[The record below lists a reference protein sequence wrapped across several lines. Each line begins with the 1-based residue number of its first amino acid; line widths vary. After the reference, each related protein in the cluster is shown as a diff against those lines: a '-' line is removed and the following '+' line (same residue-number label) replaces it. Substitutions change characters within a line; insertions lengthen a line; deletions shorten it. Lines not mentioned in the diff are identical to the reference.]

1 MSKLTICGIIQVYIC
16 IRSDYMSN
24 YKRRRKPRF
33 TLKKLLVIS
42 LMTVLIS
49 LTLFAGTVGLAFVN
63 ILSTAPEIDPY
74 SINSGFEETS
84 LIYDKDNNLIEKI
97 ETAEYRTFVKL
108 SKIPQYLKDAF
119 ISIEDERFYEH
130 PGIDPKGILSSLYE
144 NFKAGGV
151 VRGASTITQQL
162 IKNTFL
168 SNEQTLTRKLKEIYL
183 ALNLETKLSKDQ
195 ILESYLNMIS
205 LGQNSYGVQ
214 EASRTYFSKNVDEIN
229 IAQAALLAGIVKG
242 PNIYQPFYRVT
253 PLKYDENTMQKIGET
268 EILGEK
274 YILVF
279 NNKSVKRQRTILKKM
294 LELGKITKDQYDE
307 AINFDVASSL
317 KPSEK
322 KEAEITSYASD
333 YVKNQV
339 VHDLMEKYQITKQK
353 AQERLFTGGLRIYS
367 TIDTKVQ
374 KDLDEVNRNFN
385 GILLGDVS
393 RYKAP
398 ILVDRNLD
406 GAGNII
412 DKNGNMVY
420 YKRSNLLTED
430 GFLIIP
436 KSEYTINENGDLNI
450 TSPRIYAYKK
460 SSDIQ
465 DFYSIDDAKNLLTHR
480 VGGLAVPDTYYLR
493 QAKHNFII
501 KGEFFKTNDKFYKQ
515 DEAGNLLISPEY
527 FYTNKSGLVQPQSAT
542 VVMDYRTG
550 HIVAMIGGR
559 DVKGSR
565 ILNRATDTARQT
577 GSSIKP
583 LAVYLP
589 ALDNGY
595 TAATPILDLPMITAD
610 GKVWPNNVYTG
621 FKGITTLRESLIYS
635 INVSSARTLKKIGI
649 KTSLKYLKLLGIINE
664 DDPSRDNF
672 IEASENK
679 THNDENLASL
689 ALGGMTKGVS
699 PLDMTAAYS
708 AIANDGVYNEPI
720 IYTKVLDKDGNV
732 VLEKEPKQRRVVSP
746 QIAYVMK
753 DILRSTAYE
762 HTGGNAVLKGQA
774 SAGKTGTTDYNAD
787 FWFVGF
793 TNYYAAATWM
803 GNDSP
808 KITITQNSWL
818 AAKLWGHIMTKI
830 HEGKESKP
838 QFTEPEGIVKA
849 YVCTKSGKKPNGFCS
864 SDPRGVVR
872 QEIFAKGTEPKDVC
886 DVHVSLEVNSENNK
900 LATEFTPENLRITK
914 VFTALNPAYRPENNN
929 GIIPKDFSYYPPTA
943 SDTQED
949 LDNYNKDH
957 GIDLNNPDGTVDWS
971 DIITD
976 ITNRNNNNNSD
987 NNNKHHNNNNDTG
1000 SEDDGD
1006 VKILP

>member
-1 MSKLTICGIIQVYIC
+1 
-16 IRSDYMSN
+16 MSN
-24 YKRRRKPRF
+24 NKYRRKPRF
-33 TLKKLLVIS
+33 TLKKLLVIT

-49 LTLFAGTVGLAFVN
+49 LTLFAGSVGLAFVN
-63 ILSTAPEIDPY
+63 ILTTAPEIDPY

-84 LIYDKDNNLIEKI
+84 LIFDKDKNLLEKV

-108 SKIPQYLKDAF
+108 NKVPQFLKDAF

-130 PGIDPKGILSSLYE
+130 PGVDPKGILSSLYE

-242 PNIYQPFYRVT
+242 PNIYQPFYRVS
-253 PLKYDENTMQKIGET
+253 PLKFDEATMRKIGET

-279 NNKSVKRQRTILKKM
+279 NTKSVQRQKVILKKM
-294 LELGKITKDQYDE
+294 LELGKINQNEYDE
-307 AINFDVASSL
+307 AINFDVVASL
-317 KPSEK
+317 KPSAK
-322 KEAEITSYASD
+322 KETEITSYATD

-339 VHDLMEKYQITKQK
+339 VEDLMEKYQITKQK

-385 GILLGDVS
+385 GILLGDVK

-398 ILVDRNLD
+398 LLVDRNLD
-406 GAGNII
+406 KAGNIV
-412 DKNGNMVY
+412 DKDGNLVY
-420 YKRSNLLTED
+420 YKKENLLTDD
-430 GFLIIP
+430 GYLFIP
-436 KSEYTINENGDLNI
+436 KGEFSINANGDLAI
-450 TSPRIYAYKK
+450 TSSRILAYKK
-460 SSDIQ
+460 STDIQ
-465 DFYSIDDAKNLLTHR
+465 DYYTIDGSKNLLTHR
-480 VGGLAVPDTYYLR
+480 VGGLAVPDAYYLR
-493 QAKHNFII
+493 QARHSLII
-501 KGEFFKTNDKFYKQ
+501 KAEFFEKNDKFYKVN
-515 DEAGNLLISPEY
+515 ETGNLFINPEY
-527 FYTNKSGLVQPQSAT
+527 FYNNKTGLVQPQSAT
-542 VVMDYRTG
+542 VIMDYKTG

-565 ILNRATDTARQT
+565 ILNRATDTARQP
-577 GSSIKP
+577 GSSMKP

-589 ALDNGY
+589 ALDNGF
-595 TAATPILDLPMITAD
+595 TAASPILDIPMITAD

-649 KTSLKYLKLLGIINE
+649 PTSIKYLKKLGIINE
-664 DDPSRDNF
+664 ENPSKDNF
-672 IEASENK
+672 VQASENK

-720 IYTKVLDKDGNV
+720 IYTKVLDKDGNI
-732 VLEKEPKQRRVVSP
+732 VLEKEAKQRRVVST

-762 HTGGNAVLKGQA
+762 HTGKNAIIKGQA

-793 TNYYAAATWM
+793 TNYYTAATWM

-830 HEGKESKP
+830 HQDKESKP
-838 QFTEPEGIVKA
+838 KFAQPDGIVKA
-849 YVCTKSGKKPNGFCS
+849 YVCTKSGKKPNQFCS

-872 QEIFAKGTEPKDVC
+872 EEIFAKGTEPTETC
-886 DVHVSLEVNSENNK
+886 NVHVALEVNSSNNK
-900 LATEFTPENLRITK
+900 LATEFTPEELKITK
-914 VFTALNPAYRPENNN
+914 VFTALNPAYKPSEHN
-929 GIIPKDFSYYPPTA
+929 GILPKDYSYYPPVQ

-949 LDNYNKDH
+949 LNNYNQEH
-957 GIDLNNPDGTVDWS
+957 GIDLNEEGTNWNDV
-971 DIITD
+971 ITD
-976 ITNRNNNNNSD
+976 LINPEKKDDKKEEKKNDD
-987 NNNKHHNNNNDTG
+987 N
-1000 SEDDGD
+1000 D

>member
-1 MSKLTICGIIQVYIC
+1 
-16 IRSDYMSN
+16 MSN
-24 YKRRRKPRF
+24 NKYRRKPRF
-33 TLKKLLVIS
+33 TLKKLLVIT

-49 LTLFAGTVGLAFVN
+49 LTLFAGSVGLAFVN
-63 ILSTAPEIDPY
+63 ILTTAPEIDPY

-84 LIYDKDNNLIEKI
+84 LIFDKDKNLLEKV

-108 SKIPQYLKDAF
+108 NKVPQYLKDAF

-130 PGIDPKGILSSLYE
+130 PGVDPKGILSSLYE

-242 PNIYQPFYRVT
+242 PNIYQPFYRVS
-253 PLKYDENTMQKIGET
+253 PLKFDEATMRKIGET

-279 NNKSVKRQRTILKKM
+279 NTKSVQRQKVILKKM
-294 LELGKITKDQYDE
+294 RELGKINQAEYDE
-307 AINFDVASSL
+307 AINFDVVASL
-317 KPSEK
+317 KPSAK
-322 KEAEITSYASD
+322 KETEITSYATD

-339 VHDLMEKYQITKQK
+339 VEDLMEKYQITKQK

-385 GILLGDVS
+385 GILLGDVK

-398 ILVDRNLD
+398 LLVDRNLD
-406 GAGNII
+406 KAGNIV
-412 DKNGNMVY
+412 DKDGNLVY
-420 YKRSNLLTED
+420 YKKENLLTDD
-430 GFLIIP
+430 GYLFIP
-436 KSEYTINENGDLNI
+436 KGEFSINANGDLAI
-450 TSPRIYAYKK
+450 TSSRILAYKK
-460 SSDIQ
+460 STDIQ
-465 DFYSIDDAKNLLTHR
+465 DYYTIDGSKNLLTHR
-480 VGGLAVPDTYYLR
+480 VGGLAVPDAYYLR
-493 QAKHNFII
+493 QARHSLII
-501 KGEFFKTNDKFYKQ
+501 KAEFFEKNDKFYKVN
-515 DEAGNLLISPEY
+515 ETGNLFISPEY
-527 FYTNKSGLVQPQSAT
+527 FYNNKTGLVQPQSAT
-542 VVMDYRTG
+542 VIMDYKTG

-577 GSSIKP
+577 GSSMKP

-589 ALDNGY
+589 ALDNGF
-595 TAATPILDLPMITAD
+595 TAASPILDIPMITAD

-649 KTSLKYLKLLGIINE
+649 PTSIKYLKKLGIINE
-664 DDPSRDNF
+664 ENPSKDNF
-672 IEASENK
+672 VQSSENK

-720 IYTKVLDKDGNV
+720 IYTKVLDKDGNI
-732 VLEKEPKQRRVVSP
+732 VLEKEAKQRRVVSP

-762 HTGGNAVLKGQA
+762 HTGKNAIIKGQA

-830 HEGKESKP
+830 HQDKESKP
-838 QFTEPEGIVKA
+838 KFAQPDGIVKA
-849 YVCTKSGKKPNGFCS
+849 YVCTKSGKKPNQFCS

-872 QEIFAKGTEPKDVC
+872 EEIFAKGTEPTETC
-886 DVHVSLEVNSENNK
+886 NVHVALEVNSSNNK
-900 LATEFTPENLRITK
+900 LATEFTPEELKITK
-914 VFTALNPAYRPENNN
+914 VFTALNPAYKPSEHN
-929 GIIPKDFSYYPPTA
+929 GILPKDYSYYPPVQ

-949 LDNYNKDH
+949 LNNYNQEH
-957 GIDLNNPDGTVDWS
+957 GIDLNEEGTNWNDV
-971 DIITD
+971 ITD
-976 ITNRNNNNNSD
+976 LINPEKKDDKKEEKKNDD
-987 NNNKHHNNNNDTG
+987 N
-1000 SEDDGD
+1000 E

>member
-1 MSKLTICGIIQVYIC
+1 
-16 IRSDYMSN
+16 MSN
-24 YKRRRKPRF
+24 NKYRRKPRF
-33 TLKKLLVIS
+33 TLKKLLVIT

-49 LTLFAGTVGLAFVN
+49 LTLFAGSVGLAFVN
-63 ILSTAPEIDPY
+63 ILTTAPEIDPY

-84 LIYDKDNNLIEKI
+84 LIFDKDKNLLEKV

-108 SKIPQYLKDAF
+108 NKVPQYLKDAF

-130 PGIDPKGILSSLYE
+130 PGVDPKGILSSLYE

-242 PNIYQPFYRVT
+242 PNIYQPFYRVS
-253 PLKYDENTMQKIGET
+253 PLKFDEATMRKIGET

-279 NNKSVKRQRTILKKM
+279 NTKSVQRQKVILKKM
-294 LELGKITKDQYDE
+294 LELGKINQTEYNE
-307 AINFDVASSL
+307 AINFDVVASL
-317 KPSEK
+317 KPSAK
-322 KEAEITSYASD
+322 KETEITSYATD

-339 VHDLMEKYQITKQK
+339 VEDLMEKYQITKQK

-385 GILLGDVS
+385 GILLGDLK

-398 ILVDRNLD
+398 LLVDRNLD
-406 GAGNII
+406 KAGNIV
-412 DKNGNMVY
+412 DKDGNLVY
-420 YKRSNLLTED
+420 YKKENLLTND
-430 GFLIIP
+430 GYLFIP
-436 KSEYTINENGDLNI
+436 KGEFSINANGDLAI
-450 TSPRIYAYKK
+450 TSSRILAYKK
-460 SSDIQ
+460 STDIQ
-465 DFYSIDDAKNLLTHR
+465 DYYTIDGSKNLLTHR
-480 VGGLAVPDTYYLR
+480 VGGLAVPDAYYLR
-493 QAKHNFII
+493 QARHSLII
-501 KGEFFKTNDKFYKQ
+501 KAEFFEKNDKFYKVN
-515 DEAGNLLISPEY
+515 ETGNLFINPEY
-527 FYTNKSGLVQPQSAT
+527 FYNNKTGLVQPQSAT
-542 VVMDYRTG
+542 VIMDYKTG

-565 ILNRATDTARQT
+565 ILNRATDTARQP
-577 GSSIKP
+577 GSSMKP

-589 ALDNGY
+589 ALDNGF
-595 TAATPILDLPMITAD
+595 TAASPILDIPMITAD

-649 KTSLKYLKLLGIINE
+649 PTSIKYLKKLGIINE
-664 DDPSRDNF
+664 ENPSKDNF
-672 IEASENK
+672 VQSSENK

-720 IYTKVLDKDGNV
+720 IYTKVLDKDGNI
-732 VLEKEPKQRRVVSP
+732 VLEKEAKQRRVVSP

-762 HTGGNAVLKGQA
+762 HTGKNAIIKGQA

-793 TNYYAAATWM
+793 TNYYTAATWM

-830 HEGKESKP
+830 HQDKESKP
-838 QFTEPEGIVKA
+838 QFAQPDGIVKA
-849 YVCTKSGKKPNGFCS
+849 YVCTKSGKKPNQFCS

-872 QEIFAKGTEPKDVC
+872 EEIFAKGTEPTETC
-886 DVHVSLEVNSENNK
+886 NVHVALEVNSSNNK
-900 LATEFTPENLRITK
+900 LATEFTPEELKITK
-914 VFTALNPAYRPENNN
+914 VFTALNPAYKPSEHN
-929 GIIPKDFSYYPPTA
+929 GILPKDYSYYPPVQ

-949 LDNYNKDH
+949 LNNYNQEH
-957 GIDLNNPDGTVDWS
+957 GIDLNEEGTNWNDV
-971 DIITD
+971 ITD
-976 ITNRNNNNNSD
+976 LINPEKKDDKKEEKKNDD
-987 NNNKHHNNNNDTG
+987 N
-1000 SEDDGD
+1000 E

>member
-1 MSKLTICGIIQVYIC
+1 
-16 IRSDYMSN
+16 MSN
-24 YKRRRKPRF
+24 NKYRRKPRF
-33 TLKKLLVIS
+33 TLKKLLVIT

-49 LTLFAGTVGLAFVN
+49 LTLFAGSVGLAFVN
-63 ILSTAPEIDPY
+63 ILTTAPEIDPY

-84 LIYDKDNNLIEKI
+84 LIFDKDKNLLEKV

-108 SKIPQYLKDAF
+108 NKVPQFLKDAF

-130 PGIDPKGILSSLYE
+130 PGVDPKGILSSLYE

-214 EASRTYFSKNVDEIN
+214 EASRTYFSKNADEIN

-242 PNIYQPFYRVT
+242 PNIYQPFYRVS
-253 PLKYDENTMQKIGET
+253 PLKFDEATMRKIGET

-279 NNKSVKRQRTILKKM
+279 NTKSVQRQKVILKKM
-294 LELGKITKDQYDE
+294 RELGKINQAEYDE
-307 AINFDVASSL
+307 AINFDVVASL
-317 KPSEK
+317 KPSAK
-322 KEAEITSYASD
+322 KETEITSYATD

-339 VHDLMEKYQITKQK
+339 VEDLMEKYQITKQK

-385 GILLGDVS
+385 GILLGDVK

-398 ILVDRNLD
+398 LLVDRNLD
-406 GAGNII
+406 KAGNIV
-412 DKNGNMVY
+412 DKDGNLVY
-420 YKRSNLLTED
+420 YKKENLLTDD
-430 GFLIIP
+430 GYLFIP
-436 KSEYTINENGDLNI
+436 KGEFSINANGDLAI
-450 TSPRIYAYKK
+450 TSSRILAYKK
-460 SSDIQ
+460 STDIQ
-465 DFYSIDDAKNLLTHR
+465 DYYTIDGSKNLLTHR
-480 VGGLAVPDTYYLR
+480 VGGLAVPDAYYLR
-493 QAKHNFII
+493 QARHSLII
-501 KGEFFKTNDKFYKQ
+501 KAEFFEKNDKFYKVN
-515 DEAGNLLISPEY
+515 ETGNLFINPEY
-527 FYTNKSGLVQPQSAT
+527 FYNNKTGLVQPQSAT
-542 VVMDYRTG
+542 VIMDYKTG

-565 ILNRATDTARQT
+565 ILNRATDTARQP
-577 GSSIKP
+577 GSSMKP

-589 ALDNGY
+589 ALDNGF
-595 TAATPILDLPMITAD
+595 TAASPILDIPMITAD

-649 KTSLKYLKLLGIINE
+649 PTSIKYLKKLGIINE
-664 DDPSRDNF
+664 ENPSKDNF
-672 IEASENK
+672 VQSSENK

-720 IYTKVLDKDGNV
+720 IYTKVLDKDGNI
-732 VLEKEPKQRRVVSP
+732 VLEKEAKQRRVVSP

-762 HTGGNAVLKGQA
+762 HTGKNAIIKGQA

-808 KITITQNSWL
+808 KITIIQNSWL

-830 HEGKESKP
+830 HQDKESKP
-838 QFTEPEGIVKA
+838 QFAQPDGIVKA
-849 YVCTKSGKKPNGFCS
+849 YVCTKSGKKPNQFCS

-872 QEIFAKGTEPKDVC
+872 EEIFAKGTEPTETCK
-886 DVHVSLEVNSENNK
+886 VHVALEVNSSNNK
-900 LATEFTPENLRITK
+900 LATEFTPEELKITK
-914 VFTALNPAYRPENNN
+914 VFTALNPAYKPSEHN
-929 GIIPKDFSYYPPTA
+929 GILPKDYSYYPPVQ

-949 LDNYNKDH
+949 LNNYNQEH
-957 GIDLNNPDGTVDWS
+957 GIDLNEEGTNWNDV
-971 DIITD
+971 ITD
-976 ITNRNNNNNSD
+976 LINPEKKDDKKEEKKNDD
-987 NNNKHHNNNNDTG
+987 N
-1000 SEDDGD
+1000 E

>member
-1 MSKLTICGIIQVYIC
+1 
-16 IRSDYMSN
+16 MSN
-24 YKRRRKPRF
+24 NKYRRKPRF
-33 TLKKLLVIS
+33 TLKKLLVIT

-49 LTLFAGTVGLAFVN
+49 LTLFAGSVGLAFVN
-63 ILSTAPEIDPY
+63 ILTTAPEIDPY

-84 LIYDKDNNLIEKI
+84 LIFDKDKNLLEKV

-108 SKIPQYLKDAF
+108 NKVPQYLKDAF

-130 PGIDPKGILSSLYE
+130 PGVDPKGILSSLYE

-242 PNIYQPFYRVT
+242 PNIYQPFYRVS
-253 PLKYDENTMQKIGET
+253 PLKFDEATMRKIGET

-279 NNKSVKRQRTILKKM
+279 NTKSVQRQKVILKKM
-294 LELGKITKDQYDE
+294 RELGKINQAEYDE
-307 AINFDVASSL
+307 AINFDVVASL
-317 KPSEK
+317 KPSAK
-322 KEAEITSYASD
+322 KETEITSYATD

-339 VHDLMEKYQITKQK
+339 VEDLMEKYQITKQK

-385 GILLGDVS
+385 GILLGDLK

-398 ILVDRNLD
+398 LLVDRNLD
-406 GAGNII
+406 KAGNIV
-412 DKNGNMVY
+412 DKDGNLVY
-420 YKRSNLLTED
+420 YKKENLLTDD
-430 GFLIIP
+430 GYLFIP
-436 KSEYTINENGDLNI
+436 KGEFSINANGDLAI
-450 TSPRIYAYKK
+450 TSSRILAYKK
-460 SSDIQ
+460 STDIQ
-465 DFYSIDDAKNLLTHR
+465 DYYTIDGSKNLLTHR
-480 VGGLAVPDTYYLR
+480 VGGLAVPDAYYLR
-493 QAKHNFII
+493 QARHSLII
-501 KGEFFKTNDKFYKQ
+501 KAEFFEKNDKFYKVN
-515 DEAGNLLISPEY
+515 ETGNLFINPEY
-527 FYTNKSGLVQPQSAT
+527 FYNNKTGLVQPQSAT
-542 VVMDYRTG
+542 VIMDYKTG

-565 ILNRATDTARQT
+565 ILNRATDTARQP
-577 GSSIKP
+577 GSSMKP

-589 ALDNGY
+589 ALDNGF
-595 TAATPILDLPMITAD
+595 TAASPILDIPMITAD

-649 KTSLKYLKLLGIINE
+649 PTSIKYLKKLGIINE
-664 DDPSRDNF
+664 ENPSKDNF
-672 IEASENK
+672 VQASENK

-720 IYTKVLDKDGNV
+720 IYTKVLDKDGNI
-732 VLEKEPKQRRVVSP
+732 VLEKEAKQRRVVSP

-762 HTGGNAVLKGQA
+762 HTGKNAIIKGQA

-793 TNYYAAATWM
+793 TNYYTAATWM

-830 HEGKESKP
+830 HQDKESKP
-838 QFTEPEGIVKA
+838 QFAQPDGIVKA
-849 YVCTKSGKKPNGFCS
+849 YVCTKSGKKPNQFCS

-872 QEIFAKGTEPKDVC
+872 EEIFAKGTEPTETCK
-886 DVHVSLEVNSENNK
+886 VHVALEVNSSNNK
-900 LATEFTPENLRITK
+900 LATEFTPEELKITK
-914 VFTALNPAYRPENNN
+914 VFTALNPAYKPSEHN
-929 GIIPKDFSYYPPTA
+929 GILPKDYSYYPPVQ

-949 LDNYNKDH
+949 LNNYNQEH
-957 GIDLNNPDGTVDWS
+957 GIDLNEEGTNWNDVITDLINPDKKD
-971 DIITD
+971 DKKEEKKND
-976 ITNRNNNNNSD
+976 D
-987 NNNKHHNNNNDTG
+987 N
-1000 SEDDGD
+1000 E

>member
-1 MSKLTICGIIQVYIC
+1 
-16 IRSDYMSN
+16 MSN
-24 YKRRRKPRF
+24 NKYRRKPRF
-33 TLKKLLVIS
+33 TLKKLLVIT

-49 LTLFAGTVGLAFVN
+49 LTLFAGSVGLAFVN
-63 ILSTAPEIDPY
+63 ILTTAPEIDPY

-84 LIYDKDNNLIEKI
+84 LIFDKDKNLLEKV

-108 SKIPQYLKDAF
+108 NKVPQFLKDAF

-130 PGIDPKGILSSLYE
+130 PGVDPKGILSSLYE

-242 PNIYQPFYRVT
+242 PNIYQPFYRVS
-253 PLKYDENTMQKIGET
+253 PLKFDEATMRKIGET

-279 NNKSVKRQRTILKKM
+279 NTKSVQRQKVILKKM
-294 LELGKITKDQYDE
+294 RELGKINQAEYDE
-307 AINFDVASSL
+307 AINFDVVASL
-317 KPSEK
+317 KPSAK
-322 KEAEITSYASD
+322 KETEITSYATD

-339 VHDLMEKYQITKQK
+339 VEDLMEKYQITKQK

-385 GILLGDVS
+385 GILLGDLK

-398 ILVDRNLD
+398 LLVDRNLD
-406 GAGNII
+406 KAGNIV
-412 DKNGNMVY
+412 DKDGNLVY
-420 YKRSNLLTED
+420 YKKENLLTDD
-430 GFLIIP
+430 GYLFIP
-436 KSEYTINENGDLNI
+436 KGEFSINANGDLAI
-450 TSPRIYAYKK
+450 TSSRILAYKK
-460 SSDIQ
+460 STDIQ
-465 DFYSIDDAKNLLTHR
+465 DYYTIDGSKNLLTHR
-480 VGGLAVPDTYYLR
+480 VGGLAVPDAYYLR
-493 QAKHNFII
+493 QARHSLII
-501 KGEFFKTNDKFYKQ
+501 KAEFFEKNDKFYKVN
-515 DEAGNLLISPEY
+515 ETGNLFINPEY
-527 FYTNKSGLVQPQSAT
+527 FYNNKTGLVQPQSAT
-542 VVMDYRTG
+542 VIMDYKTG

-565 ILNRATDTARQT
+565 ILNRATDTARQP
-577 GSSIKP
+577 GSSMKP

-589 ALDNGY
+589 ALDNGF
-595 TAATPILDLPMITAD
+595 TAASPILDIPMITAD

-635 INVSSARTLKKIGI
+635 TNVSSARTLKKIGI
-649 KTSLKYLKLLGIINE
+649 PTSIKYLKKLGIINE
-664 DDPSRDNF
+664 ENPSKDNF
-672 IEASENK
+672 VQASENK

-720 IYTKVLDKDGNV
+720 IYTKVLDKDGNI
-732 VLEKEPKQRRVVSP
+732 VLEKEAKQRRVVSP

-762 HTGGNAVLKGQA
+762 HTGKNAIIKGQA

-793 TNYYAAATWM
+793 TNYYTAATWM

-830 HEGKESKP
+830 HQDKESKP
-838 QFTEPEGIVKA
+838 QFAQPDGIVKA
-849 YVCTKSGKKPNGFCS
+849 YVCTKSGKKPNQFCS

-872 QEIFAKGTEPKDVC
+872 EEIFAKGTEPTETC
-886 DVHVSLEVNSENNK
+886 NVHVALEVNSSNNK
-900 LATEFTPENLRITK
+900 LATEFTPEELKITK
-914 VFTALNPAYRPENNN
+914 VFTALNPAYKPSEHN
-929 GIIPKDFSYYPPTA
+929 GILPKDYSYYPPVQ

-949 LDNYNKDH
+949 LNNYNQEH
-957 GIDLNNPDGTVDWS
+957 GIDLNEEGTNWNDV
-971 DIITD
+971 ITD
-976 ITNRNNNNNSD
+976 LINPEKKDDKKEEKKNDD
-987 NNNKHHNNNNDTG
+987 N
-1000 SEDDGD
+1000 E

>member
-1 MSKLTICGIIQVYIC
+1 
-16 IRSDYMSN
+16 MSN
-24 YKRRRKPRF
+24 NKYRRKPRF
-33 TLKKLLVIS
+33 TLKKLLVIT

-49 LTLFAGTVGLAFVN
+49 LTLFAGSVGLAFVN
-63 ILSTAPEIDPY
+63 ILTTAPEIDPY

-84 LIYDKDNNLIEKI
+84 LIFDKDKNLLEKV

-108 SKIPQYLKDAF
+108 NKVPQFLKDAF

-130 PGIDPKGILSSLYE
+130 PGVDPKGILSSLYE

-242 PNIYQPFYRVT
+242 PNIYQPFYRVS
-253 PLKYDENTMQKIGET
+253 PLKFDEATMRKIGET

-279 NNKSVKRQRTILKKM
+279 NTKSVQRQKVILKKM
-294 LELGKITKDQYDE
+294 RELGKINQAEYDE
-307 AINFDVASSL
+307 AINFDVVASL
-317 KPSEK
+317 KPSAK
-322 KEAEITSYASD
+322 KETEITSYATD

-339 VHDLMEKYQITKQK
+339 VEDLMEKYQITKQK

-385 GILLGDVS
+385 GILLGDLK

-398 ILVDRNLD
+398 LLVDRNLD
-406 GAGNII
+406 KAGNIV
-412 DKNGNMVY
+412 DKDGNLVY
-420 YKRSNLLTED
+420 YKKENLLTDD
-430 GFLIIP
+430 GYLFIP
-436 KSEYTINENGDLNI
+436 KGEFSINANGDLAI
-450 TSPRIYAYKK
+450 TSSRILAYKK
-460 SSDIQ
+460 STDIQ
-465 DFYSIDDAKNLLTHR
+465 DYYTIDGSKNLLTHR
-480 VGGLAVPDTYYLR
+480 VGGLAVPDAYYLR
-493 QAKHNFII
+493 QARHSLII
-501 KGEFFKTNDKFYKQ
+501 KAEFFEKNDKFYKVN
-515 DEAGNLLISPEY
+515 ETGNLFINPEY
-527 FYTNKSGLVQPQSAT
+527 FYNNKTGLVQPQSAT
-542 VVMDYRTG
+542 VIMDYKTG

-565 ILNRATDTARQT
+565 ILNRATDTARQP
-577 GSSIKP
+577 GSSMKP

-589 ALDNGY
+589 ALDNGF
-595 TAATPILDLPMITAD
+595 TAASPILDIPMITAD

-649 KTSLKYLKLLGIINE
+649 PTSIKYLKKLGIINE
-664 DDPSRDNF
+664 ENPSKDNF
-672 IEASENK
+672 VQASENK

-720 IYTKVLDKDGNV
+720 IYTKVLDKDGNI
-732 VLEKEPKQRRVVSP
+732 VLEKEAKQRRVVSP

-753 DILRSTAYE
+753 DILKSTAYE
-762 HTGGNAVLKGQA
+762 HTGKNAIIKGQA

-793 TNYYAAATWM
+793 TNYYTAATWM

-830 HEGKESKP
+830 HQDKESKP
-838 QFTEPEGIVKA
+838 QFAQPDGIVKA
-849 YVCTKSGKKPNGFCS
+849 YVCTKSGKKPNQFCS

-872 QEIFAKGTEPKDVC
+872 EEIFAKGTEPTETC
-886 DVHVSLEVNSENNK
+886 NVHVALEVNSSNNK
-900 LATEFTPENLRITK
+900 LATEFTPEELKITK
-914 VFTALNPAYRPENNN
+914 VFTALNPAYNPAEHN
-929 GIIPKDFSYYPPTA
+929 GILPKDYSYYPPVQ

-949 LDNYNKDH
+949 LNNYNQEH
-957 GIDLNNPDGTVDWS
+957 GIDLNEEGTNWNDV
-971 DIITD
+971 ITD
-976 ITNRNNNNNSD
+976 LINPEKKDDKKEEKKNDD
-987 NNNKHHNNNNDTG
+987 N
-1000 SEDDGD
+1000 E

>member
-1 MSKLTICGIIQVYIC
+1 
-16 IRSDYMSN
+16 MSN
-24 YKRRRKPRF
+24 NKYRRKPRF
-33 TLKKLLVIS
+33 TLKKLLVIT
-42 LMTVLIS
+42 LMTILIS
-49 LTLFAGTVGLAFVN
+49 LTLFAGSVGLAFVN
-63 ILSTAPEIDPY
+63 ILTTAPEIDPY

-84 LIYDKDNNLIEKI
+84 LIFDKDKNLLEKV

-108 SKIPQYLKDAF
+108 NKVPQYLKDAF

-130 PGIDPKGILSSLYE
+130 PGVDPKGILSSLYE

-242 PNIYQPFYRVT
+242 PNIYQPFYRVS
-253 PLKYDENTMQKIGET
+253 PLKFDEATMRKIGET

-279 NNKSVKRQRTILKKM
+279 NTKSVQRQKVILKKM
-294 LELGKITKDQYDE
+294 RELGKINQAEYDE
-307 AINFDVASSL
+307 AINFDVVASL
-317 KPSEK
+317 KPSAK
-322 KEAEITSYASD
+322 KETEITSYATD

-339 VHDLMEKYQITKQK
+339 VEDLMEKYQITKQK

-385 GILLGDVS
+385 GILLGDVK

-398 ILVDRNLD
+398 LLVDRNLD
-406 GAGNII
+406 KAGNIV
-412 DKNGNMVY
+412 DKDGNLVY
-420 YKRSNLLTED
+420 YKKENLLTDD
-430 GFLIIP
+430 GYLFIP
-436 KSEYTINENGDLNI
+436 KGEFSINANGDLTI
-450 TSPRIYAYKK
+450 TSSRILAYKK
-460 SSDIQ
+460 STDIQ
-465 DFYSIDDAKNLLTHR
+465 DYYTIDGSKNLLTHR
-480 VGGLAVPDTYYLR
+480 VGGLAVPDAYYLR
-493 QAKHNFII
+493 QARHSLII
-501 KGEFFKTNDKFYKQ
+501 KAEFFEKNDKFYKVN
-515 DEAGNLLISPEY
+515 ETGNLFISPEY
-527 FYTNKSGLVQPQSAT
+527 FYNNKTGLVQPQSAT
-542 VVMDYRTG
+542 VIMDYKTG

-565 ILNRATDTARQT
+565 ILNRATDTARQP
-577 GSSIKP
+577 GSSMKP

-589 ALDNGY
+589 ALDNGF
-595 TAATPILDLPMITAD
+595 TAASPILDIPMITAD

-649 KTSLKYLKLLGIINE
+649 PTSIKYLKKLGIINE
-664 DDPSRDNF
+664 ENPSKDNF
-672 IEASENK
+672 VQSSENK

-720 IYTKVLDKDGNV
+720 IYTKVLDKDGNI
-732 VLEKEPKQRRVVSP
+732 VLEKEAKQRRVVSP

-762 HTGGNAVLKGQA
+762 HTGKNAIIKGQA

-830 HEGKESKP
+830 HQDKESKP
-838 QFTEPEGIVKA
+838 QFTEPDGIVKA
-849 YVCTKSGKKPNGFCS
+849 YVCTKSGKKPNQFCS

-872 QEIFAKGTEPKDVC
+872 EEIFAKGTEPTETC
-886 DVHVSLEVNSENNK
+886 NVHVALKVNSSNNK
-900 LATEFTPENLRITK
+900 LATEFTPEELKITK
-914 VFTALNPAYRPENNN
+914 VFTALNPAYKPSEHN
-929 GIIPKDFSYYPPTA
+929 GILPKDYSYYPPVQ

-949 LDNYNKDH
+949 LNNYNQEH
-957 GIDLNNPDGTVDWS
+957 GIDLNEEGTNWNDV
-971 DIITD
+971 ITD
-976 ITNRNNNNNSD
+976 LINPEKKDDKKEEKKNDD
-987 NNNKHHNNNNDTG
+987 N
-1000 SEDDGD
+1000 E

>member
-1 MSKLTICGIIQVYIC
+1 
-16 IRSDYMSN
+16 MSN
-24 YKRRRKPRF
+24 NKYRRKPRF
-33 TLKKLLVIS
+33 TLKKLLVIT

-49 LTLFAGTVGLAFVN
+49 LTLFAGSVGLAFVN
-63 ILSTAPEIDPY
+63 ILTTAPEIDPY

-84 LIYDKDNNLIEKI
+84 LIFDKDKNLLEKV

-108 SKIPQYLKDAF
+108 NKVPQFLKDAF

-130 PGIDPKGILSSLYE
+130 PGVDPKGILSSLYE

-242 PNIYQPFYRVT
+242 PNIYQPFYRVS
-253 PLKYDENTMQKIGET
+253 PLKFDEATMRKIGET

-279 NNKSVKRQRTILKKM
+279 NTKSVQRQKVILKKM
-294 LELGKITKDQYDE
+294 LELGKINQTEYNE
-307 AINFDVASSL
+307 AINFDVVASL
-317 KPSEK
+317 KPSAK
-322 KEAEITSYASD
+322 KETEITSYATD

-339 VHDLMEKYQITKQK
+339 VEDLMEKYQITKQK

-385 GILLGDVS
+385 GILLGDLK

-398 ILVDRNLD
+398 LLVDRNLD
-406 GAGNII
+406 KAGNIV
-412 DKNGNMVY
+412 DKDGNLVY
-420 YKRSNLLTED
+420 YKKENLLTDD
-430 GFLIIP
+430 GYLFIP
-436 KSEYTINENGDLNI
+436 KGEFSINANGDLAI
-450 TSPRIYAYKK
+450 TSSRILAYKK
-460 SSDIQ
+460 STDIQ
-465 DFYSIDDAKNLLTHR
+465 DYYTIDGSKNLLTHR
-480 VGGLAVPDTYYLR
+480 VGGLAVPDAYYLR
-493 QAKHNFII
+493 QARHSLII
-501 KGEFFKTNDKFYKQ
+501 KAEFFEKNDKFYKVN
-515 DEAGNLLISPEY
+515 ETGNLFINPEY
-527 FYTNKSGLVQPQSAT
+527 FYNNKTGLVQPQSAT
-542 VVMDYRTG
+542 VIMDYKTG

-565 ILNRATDTARQT
+565 ILNRATDTARQP
-577 GSSIKP
+577 GSSMKP

-589 ALDNGY
+589 ALDNGF
-595 TAATPILDLPMITAD
+595 TAASPILDIPMITAD

-649 KTSLKYLKLLGIINE
+649 PTSIKYLKKLGIINE
-664 DDPSRDNF
+664 ENPSKDNF
-672 IEASENK
+672 VQASENK

-720 IYTKVLDKDGNV
+720 IYTKVLDKDGNI
-732 VLEKEPKQRRVVSP
+732 VLEKEAKQRRVVSP

-762 HTGGNAVLKGQA
+762 HTGKNAIIKGQA

-793 TNYYAAATWM
+793 TNYYTAATWM

-830 HEGKESKP
+830 HQDKESKP
-838 QFTEPEGIVKA
+838 QFAQPDGIVKA
-849 YVCTKSGKKPNGFCS
+849 YVCTKSGKKPNQFCS

-872 QEIFAKGTEPKDVC
+872 EEIFAKGTEPTETC
-886 DVHVSLEVNSENNK
+886 NVHVALEVNSSNNK
-900 LATEFTPENLRITK
+900 LATEFTPEELKITK
-914 VFTALNPAYRPENNN
+914 VFTALNPAYNPAEHN
-929 GIIPKDFSYYPPTA
+929 GILPKDYSYYPPVQ

-949 LDNYNKDH
+949 LNNYNQEH
-957 GIDLNNPDGTVDWS
+957 GIDLNEEGTNWNDV
-971 DIITD
+971 ITD
-976 ITNRNNNNNSD
+976 LINPEKKDDKKEEKKNDD
-987 NNNKHHNNNNDTG
+987 N
-1000 SEDDGD
+1000 E

>member
-1 MSKLTICGIIQVYIC
+1 
-16 IRSDYMSN
+16 MSN
-24 YKRRRKPRF
+24 NKYRRKPRF
-33 TLKKLLVIS
+33 TLKKLLVIT

-49 LTLFAGTVGLAFVN
+49 LTLFAGSVGLAFIN
-63 ILSTAPEIDPY
+63 ILTTAPEIDPY

-84 LIYDKDNNLIEKI
+84 LIFDKDKNLLEKV

-108 SKIPQYLKDAF
+108 NKVPQYLKDAF

-130 PGIDPKGILSSLYE
+130 PGVDPKGILSSLYE

-168 SNEQTLTRKLKEIYL
+168 SSEQTLTRKLKEIYL

-242 PNIYQPFYRVT
+242 PNIYQPFYRVS
-253 PLKYDENTMQKIGET
+253 PLKFDEATMRKIGET

-279 NNKSVKRQRTILKKM
+279 NTKSVQRQKVILKKM
-294 LELGKITKDQYDE
+294 RELGKINQAEYDE
-307 AINFDVASSL
+307 AINFDVVASL
-317 KPSEK
+317 KPSAK
-322 KEAEITSYASD
+322 KETEITSYATD

-339 VHDLMEKYQITKQK
+339 VEDLMEKYQITKQK

-385 GILLGDVS
+385 GILLGDLK

-398 ILVDRNLD
+398 LLVDRNLD
-406 GAGNII
+406 KAGNIV
-412 DKNGNMVY
+412 DKDGNLVY
-420 YKRSNLLTED
+420 YKKENLLTDD
-430 GFLIIP
+430 GYLFIP
-436 KSEYTINENGDLNI
+436 KGEFSINANGDLAI
-450 TSPRIYAYKK
+450 TSSRILAYKK
-460 SSDIQ
+460 STDIQ
-465 DFYSIDDAKNLLTHR
+465 DYYTIDGSKNLLTHR
-480 VGGLAVPDTYYLR
+480 VGGLAVPDAYYLR
-493 QAKHNFII
+493 QARHSLII
-501 KGEFFKTNDKFYKQ
+501 KAEFFEKNDKFYKVN
-515 DEAGNLLISPEY
+515 ETGNLFINPEY
-527 FYTNKSGLVQPQSAT
+527 FYNNKTGLVQPQSAT
-542 VVMDYRTG
+542 VIMDYKTG

-565 ILNRATDTARQT
+565 ILNRATDTARQP
-577 GSSIKP
+577 GSSMKP

-589 ALDNGY
+589 ALDNGF
-595 TAATPILDLPMITAD
+595 TAASPILDIPMITAD

-649 KTSLKYLKLLGIINE
+649 PTSIKYLKKLGIINE
-664 DDPSRDNF
+664 ENPSKDNF
-672 IEASENK
+672 VQASENK

-720 IYTKVLDKDGNV
+720 IYTKVLDKDGNI
-732 VLEKEPKQRRVVSP
+732 VLEKEAKQRRVVSP

-762 HTGGNAVLKGQA
+762 HTGKNAIIKGQA

-830 HEGKESKP
+830 HQDKESKP
-838 QFTEPEGIVKA
+838 QFAQPDGIVKA
-849 YVCTKSGKKPNGFCS
+849 YVCTKSGKKPNQFCS

-872 QEIFAKGTEPKDVC
+872 EEIFAKGTEPTETCK
-886 DVHVSLEVNSENNK
+886 VHVALEVNSSNNK
-900 LATEFTPENLRITK
+900 LATEFTPEELKITK
-914 VFTALNPAYRPENNN
+914 VFTALNPAYKPSEHN
-929 GIIPKDFSYYPPTA
+929 GILPKDYSYYPPVQ

-949 LDNYNKDH
+949 LNNYNQEH
-957 GIDLNNPDGTVDWS
+957 GIDLNEEGTNWNDV
-971 DIITD
+971 ITD
-976 ITNRNNNNNSD
+976 LINPEKKDDKKEEKKNDD
-987 NNNKHHNNNNDTG
+987 N
-1000 SEDDGD
+1000 E

>member
-1 MSKLTICGIIQVYIC
+1 
-16 IRSDYMSN
+16 MSN
-24 YKRRRKPRF
+24 NKYRRKPRF
-33 TLKKLLVIS
+33 TLKKLLVIT

-49 LTLFAGTVGLAFVN
+49 LTLFAGSVGLAFVN
-63 ILSTAPEIDPY
+63 ILTTAPEIDPY

-84 LIYDKDNNLIEKI
+84 LIFDKDKNLLEKV

-108 SKIPQYLKDAF
+108 NKVPQFLKDAF

-130 PGIDPKGILSSLYE
+130 PGVDPKGILSSLYE

-242 PNIYQPFYRVT
+242 PNIYQPFYRVS
-253 PLKYDENTMQKIGET
+253 PLKFDEATMRKIGET

-279 NNKSVKRQRTILKKM
+279 NTKSVQRQKVILKKM
-294 LELGKITKDQYDE
+294 LELGKINQTEYNE
-307 AINFDVASSL
+307 AINFDVVASL
-317 KPSEK
+317 KPSAK
-322 KEAEITSYASD
+322 KETEITSYATD

-339 VHDLMEKYQITKQK
+339 VEDLMEKYQITKQK

-385 GILLGDVS
+385 GILLGDLK

-398 ILVDRNLD
+398 LLVDRNLD
-406 GAGNII
+406 KAGNIV
-412 DKNGNMVY
+412 DKDGNLVY
-420 YKRSNLLTED
+420 YKKENLLTDD
-430 GFLIIP
+430 GYLFIP
-436 KSEYTINENGDLNI
+436 KGEFSINANGDLAI
-450 TSPRIYAYKK
+450 TSSRILAYKK
-460 SSDIQ
+460 STDIQ
-465 DFYSIDDAKNLLTHR
+465 DYYTIDGSKNLLTHR
-480 VGGLAVPDTYYLR
+480 VGGLAVPDAYYLR
-493 QAKHNFII
+493 QARHSLII
-501 KGEFFKTNDKFYKQ
+501 KAEFFEKNDKFYKVN
-515 DEAGNLLISPEY
+515 ETGNLFINPEY
-527 FYTNKSGLVQPQSAT
+527 FYNNKTGLVQPQSAT
-542 VVMDYRTG
+542 VIMDYKTG

-565 ILNRATDTARQT
+565 ILNRATDTARQP
-577 GSSIKP
+577 GSSMKP

-589 ALDNGY
+589 ALDNGF
-595 TAATPILDLPMITAD
+595 TAASPILDIPMITAD

-635 INVSSARTLKKIGI
+635 TNVSSARTLKKIGI
-649 KTSLKYLKLLGIINE
+649 PTSIKYLKKLGIINE
-664 DDPSRDNF
+664 ENPSKDNF
-672 IEASENK
+672 VQASENK

-720 IYTKVLDKDGNV
+720 IYTKVLDKDGNI

-762 HTGGNAVLKGQA
+762 HTGKNAIIKGQA

-830 HEGKESKP
+830 HQDKESKP
-838 QFTEPEGIVKA
+838 QFAQPDGIVKA
-849 YVCTKSGKKPNGFCS
+849 YVCTKSGKKPNQFCS

-872 QEIFAKGTEPKDVC
+872 EEIFAKGTEPTETC
-886 DVHVSLEVNSENNK
+886 NVHVALEVNSSNNK
-900 LATEFTPENLRITK
+900 LATEFTPEELKITK
-914 VFTALNPAYRPENNN
+914 VFTALNPAYKPSEHN
-929 GIIPKDFSYYPPTA
+929 GILPKDYSYYPPVQ

-949 LDNYNKDH
+949 LNNYNQEH
-957 GIDLNNPDGTVDWS
+957 GIDLNEEGTNWNDV
-971 DIITD
+971 ITD
-976 ITNRNNNNNSD
+976 LINPEKKDDKKEEKKNDD
-987 NNNKHHNNNNDTG
+987 N
-1000 SEDDGD
+1000 E

>member
-1 MSKLTICGIIQVYIC
+1 
-16 IRSDYMSN
+16 MSN
-24 YKRRRKPRF
+24 NKYRRKPRF
-33 TLKKLLVIS
+33 TLKKLLVIT

-49 LTLFAGTVGLAFVN
+49 LTLFAGSVGLAFVN
-63 ILSTAPEIDPY
+63 ILTTAPEIDPY

-84 LIYDKDNNLIEKI
+84 LIFDKDKNLLEKV

-108 SKIPQYLKDAF
+108 NKVPQFLKDAF

-130 PGIDPKGILSSLYE
+130 PGVDPKGILSSLYE

-242 PNIYQPFYRVT
+242 PNIYQPFYRVS
-253 PLKYDENTMQKIGET
+253 PLKFDEATMRKIGET

-279 NNKSVKRQRTILKKM
+279 NTKSVQRQKVILKKM
-294 LELGKITKDQYDE
+294 RELGKINQAEYDE
-307 AINFDVASSL
+307 AINFDVVASL
-317 KPSEK
+317 KPSAK
-322 KEAEITSYASD
+322 KETEITSYATD

-339 VHDLMEKYQITKQK
+339 VEDLMEKYQITKQK

-385 GILLGDVS
+385 GILLGDVK

-398 ILVDRNLD
+398 LLVDRNLD
-406 GAGNII
+406 KAGNIV
-412 DKNGNMVY
+412 DKDGNLVY
-420 YKRSNLLTED
+420 YKKENLLTDD
-430 GFLIIP
+430 GYLFIP
-436 KSEYTINENGDLNI
+436 KGEFSINANGDLAI
-450 TSPRIYAYKK
+450 TSSRILAYKK
-460 SSDIQ
+460 STDIQ
-465 DFYSIDDAKNLLTHR
+465 DYYTIDGSKNLLTHR
-480 VGGLAVPDTYYLR
+480 VGGLAVPDAYYLR
-493 QAKHNFII
+493 QARHSLII
-501 KGEFFKTNDKFYKQ
+501 KAEFFEKNDKFYKVN
-515 DEAGNLLISPEY
+515 ETGNLFISPEY
-527 FYTNKSGLVQPQSAT
+527 FYNNKTGLVQPQSAT
-542 VVMDYRTG
+542 VIMDYKTG

-565 ILNRATDTARQT
+565 ILNRATDTARQP
-577 GSSIKP
+577 GSSMKP

-589 ALDNGY
+589 ALDNGF
-595 TAATPILDLPMITAD
+595 TAASPILDIPMITAD

-649 KTSLKYLKLLGIINE
+649 PTSIKYLKKLGIINE
-664 DDPSRDNF
+664 ENPSKDNF
-672 IEASENK
+672 VQASENK

-720 IYTKVLDKDGNV
+720 IYTKVLDKDGNI
-732 VLEKEPKQRRVVSP
+732 VLEKEAKQRRVVSP

-762 HTGGNAVLKGQA
+762 HTGKNAIIKGQA

-793 TNYYAAATWM
+793 TNYYTAATWM

-830 HEGKESKP
+830 HQDKESKP
-838 QFTEPEGIVKA
+838 QFAQPDGIVKA
-849 YVCTKSGKKPNGFCS
+849 YVCTKSGKKPNQFCS

-872 QEIFAKGTEPKDVC
+872 EEIFAKGTEPTETC
-886 DVHVSLEVNSENNK
+886 NVHVALEVNSSNNK
-900 LATEFTPENLRITK
+900 LATEFTPEELKITK
-914 VFTALNPAYRPENNN
+914 VFTALNPAYNPAEHN
-929 GIIPKDFSYYPPTA
+929 GILPKDYSYYPPVQ

-949 LDNYNKDH
+949 LNNYNQEH
-957 GIDLNNPDGTVDWS
+957 GIDLNEEGTNWNDV
-971 DIITD
+971 ITD
-976 ITNRNNNNNSD
+976 IINTEKKDDKKEEKKNDD
-987 NNNKHHNNNNDTG
+987 N
-1000 SEDDGD
+1000 E

>member
-1 MSKLTICGIIQVYIC
+1 
-16 IRSDYMSN
+16 MSN
-24 YKRRRKPRF
+24 NKYRRKPRF
-33 TLKKLLVIS
+33 TLKKLLVIT

-49 LTLFAGTVGLAFVN
+49 LTLFAGSVGLAFVN
-63 ILSTAPEIDPY
+63 ILTSAPEIDPY

-84 LIYDKDNNLIEKI
+84 LIFDKDKNLLEKV

-108 SKIPQYLKDAF
+108 NKVPQFLKDAF

-130 PGIDPKGILSSLYE
+130 PGVDPKGILSSLYE

-242 PNIYQPFYRVT
+242 PNIYQPFYRVS
-253 PLKYDENTMQKIGET
+253 PLKFDEATMRKIGET

-279 NNKSVKRQRTILKKM
+279 NTKSVQRQKVILKKM
-294 LELGKITKDQYDE
+294 RELGKINQAEYDE
-307 AINFDVASSL
+307 AINFDVVASL
-317 KPSEK
+317 KPSAK
-322 KEAEITSYASD
+322 KETEITSYATD

-339 VHDLMEKYQITKQK
+339 VEDLMEKYQITKQK

-385 GILLGDVS
+385 GILLGDVK

-398 ILVDRNLD
+398 LLVDRNLD
-406 GAGNII
+406 KAGNIV
-412 DKNGNMVY
+412 DKNGNLVY
-420 YKRSNLLTED
+420 YKKENLLTDD
-430 GFLIIP
+430 GYLFIP
-436 KSEYTINENGDLNI
+436 KGEFSINANGDLAI
-450 TSPRIYAYKK
+450 TSSRILAYKK
-460 SSDIQ
+460 STDIQ
-465 DFYSIDDAKNLLTHR
+465 DYYTIDGAKNLLTHR
-480 VGGLAVPDTYYLR
+480 VGGLAVPDAYYLR
-493 QAKHNFII
+493 QARHSLII
-501 KGEFFKTNDKFYKQ
+501 KAEFFEKNDKFYKVN
-515 DEAGNLLISPEY
+515 ETGNLFINPEY
-527 FYTNKSGLVQPQSAT
+527 FYNNKTGLVQPQSAT
-542 VVMDYRTG
+542 VIMDYKTG

-565 ILNRATDTARQT
+565 ILNRATDTARQP
-577 GSSIKP
+577 GSSMKP

-589 ALDNGY
+589 ALDNGF
-595 TAATPILDLPMITAD
+595 TAASPILDIPMITAD

-649 KTSLKYLKLLGIINE
+649 PTSIKYLKKLGIINE
-664 DDPSRDNF
+664 ENPSKDNF
-672 IEASENK
+672 VQSSENK

-720 IYTKVLDKDGNV
+720 IYTKVLDKDGNI
-732 VLEKEPKQRRVVSP
+732 VLEKEAKQRRVVSP

-762 HTGGNAVLKGQA
+762 HTGKNAIIKGQA

-793 TNYYAAATWM
+793 TNYYTAATWM

-830 HEGKESKP
+830 HQDKESKP
-838 QFTEPEGIVKA
+838 QFAQPDGIVKA
-849 YVCTKSGKKPNGFCS
+849 YVCTKSGKKPNQFCS

-872 QEIFAKGTEPKDVC
+872 EEIFAKGTEPTETCK
-886 DVHVSLEVNSENNK
+886 VHVALEVNSSNNK
-900 LATEFTPENLRITK
+900 LATEFTPEELKITK
-914 VFTALNPAYRPENNN
+914 VFTALNPAYKPSEHN
-929 GIIPKDFSYYPPTA
+929 GILPKDYSYYPPVQ

-949 LDNYNKDH
+949 LNNYNQEH
-957 GIDLNNPDGTVDWS
+957 GIDLNEEGTNWNDV
-971 DIITD
+971 ITD
-976 ITNRNNNNNSD
+976 LINPEKKDDKKEEKKNDD
-987 NNNKHHNNNNDTG
+987 N
-1000 SEDDGD
+1000 E

>member
-1 MSKLTICGIIQVYIC
+1 
-16 IRSDYMSN
+16 MSN
-24 YKRRRKPRF
+24 NKYRRKPRF
-33 TLKKLLVIS
+33 TLKKLLVIT

-49 LTLFAGTVGLAFVN
+49 LTLFAGSVGLAFVN
-63 ILSTAPEIDPY
+63 ILTTAPEIDPY

-84 LIYDKDNNLIEKI
+84 LIFDKDKNLLEKV

-108 SKIPQYLKDAF
+108 NKVPQYLKDAF

-130 PGIDPKGILSSLYE
+130 PGVDPKGILSSLYE

-242 PNIYQPFYRVT
+242 PNIYQPFYRVS
-253 PLKYDENTMQKIGET
+253 PLKFDEATMRKIGET

-279 NNKSVKRQRTILKKM
+279 NTKSVQRQKVILKKM
-294 LELGKITKDQYDE
+294 LELGKINKAEYDE
-307 AINFDVASSL
+307 AINFDVVASL
-317 KPSEK
+317 KPSAK
-322 KEAEITSYASD
+322 KETEITSYATD

-339 VHDLMEKYQITKQK
+339 VEDLMEKYQITKQK

-385 GILLGDVS
+385 GILLGDLK

-398 ILVDRNLD
+398 LLVDRNLD
-406 GAGNII
+406 KAGNIV
-412 DKNGNMVY
+412 DKDGNLVY
-420 YKRSNLLTED
+420 YKKENLLTDD
-430 GFLIIP
+430 GYLFIP
-436 KSEYTINENGDLNI
+436 KGEFSINANGDLAI
-450 TSPRIYAYKK
+450 TSSRILAYKK
-460 SSDIQ
+460 STDIL
-465 DFYSIDDAKNLLTHR
+465 DYYTIDGSKNLLTHR
-480 VGGLAVPDTYYLR
+480 VGGLAVPDAYYLR
-493 QAKHNFII
+493 QARHSLII
-501 KGEFFKTNDKFYKQ
+501 KAEFFEKNDKFYKVN
-515 DEAGNLLISPEY
+515 ETGNLFISPEY
-527 FYTNKSGLVQPQSAT
+527 FYNNKTGLVQPQSAT
-542 VVMDYRTG
+542 VIMDYKTG

-565 ILNRATDTARQT
+565 ILNRATDTARQP
-577 GSSIKP
+577 GSSMKP

-589 ALDNGY
+589 ALDNGF
-595 TAATPILDLPMITAD
+595 TAASPILDIPMITAD

-635 INVSSARTLKKIGI
+635 INVSSARTLKKIGLP
-649 KTSLKYLKLLGIINE
+649 TSIKYLKKLGIINE
-664 DDPSRDNF
+664 ENPSKDNF
-672 IEASENK
+672 VQSSENK

-720 IYTKVLDKDGNV
+720 IYTKVLDKDGNI
-732 VLEKEPKQRRVVSP
+732 VLEKEAKQRRVVSP

-762 HTGGNAVLKGQA
+762 HTGKNAIIKGQA

-830 HEGKESKP
+830 HQDKESKP
-838 QFTEPEGIVKA
+838 QFAEPDGIVKA
-849 YVCTKSGKKPNGFCS
+849 YVCTKSGKKPNQFCS

-872 QEIFAKGTEPKDVC
+872 EEIFAKGTEPTETCK
-886 DVHVSLEVNSENNK
+886 VHVALEVNSSNNK
-900 LATEFTPENLRITK
+900 LATEFTPEELKITK
-914 VFTALNPAYRPENNN
+914 VFTAINPAYKPSEHN
-929 GIIPKDFSYYPPTA
+929 GILPKDYSYYPPVQ

-949 LDNYNKDH
+949 LNNYNQEH
-957 GIDLNNPDGTVDWS
+957 GIDLNEEGTNWNDV
-971 DIITD
+971 ITD
-976 ITNRNNNNNSD
+976 LINPEKKDDKKEEKKNDD
-987 NNNKHHNNNNDTG
+987 N
-1000 SEDDGD
+1000 E

>member
-1 MSKLTICGIIQVYIC
+1 MWYNTSILN
-16 IRSDYMSN
+16 IRSDNMSN
-24 YKRRRKPRF
+24 NKYRRKPRF
-33 TLKKLLVIS
+33 TLKKLLVIT

-49 LTLFAGTVGLAFVN
+49 LTLFAGSVGLAFVN
-63 ILSTAPEIDPY
+63 ILTTAPEIDPY

-84 LIYDKDNNLIEKI
+84 LIFDKDKNLLEKV

-108 SKIPQYLKDAF
+108 NKVPQFLKDAF

-130 PGIDPKGILSSLYE
+130 PGVDPKGILSSLYE

-242 PNIYQPFYRVT
+242 PNIYQPFYRVS
-253 PLKYDENTMQKIGET
+253 PLKFDEATMRKIGET

-279 NNKSVKRQRTILKKM
+279 NTKSVQRQKVILKKM
-294 LELGKITKDQYDE
+294 RELGKINQAEYDE
-307 AINFDVASSL
+307 AINFDVVASL
-317 KPSEK
+317 KPSAK
-322 KEAEITSYASD
+322 KETEITSYATD

-339 VHDLMEKYQITKQK
+339 VEDLMEKYQITKQK

-385 GILLGDVS
+385 GILLGDVK

-398 ILVDRNLD
+398 LLVDRNLD
-406 GAGNII
+406 KAGNIV
-412 DKNGNMVY
+412 DKDGNLVY
-420 YKRSNLLTED
+420 YKKENLLTDD
-430 GFLIIP
+430 GYLFIP
-436 KSEYTINENGDLNI
+436 KGEFSINANGDLAI
-450 TSPRIYAYKK
+450 TSSRILAYKK
-460 SSDIQ
+460 STDIQ
-465 DFYSIDDAKNLLTHR
+465 DYYTIDGSKNLLTHR
-480 VGGLAVPDTYYLR
+480 VGGLAVPDAYYLR
-493 QAKHNFII
+493 QARHSLII
-501 KGEFFKTNDKFYKQ
+501 KAEFFEKNDKFYKVN
-515 DEAGNLLISPEY
+515 ETGNLFINPEY
-527 FYTNKSGLVQPQSAT
+527 FYNNKTGLVQPQSAT
-542 VVMDYRTG
+542 VIMDYKTG

-565 ILNRATDTARQT
+565 ILNRATDTARQP
-577 GSSIKP
+577 GSSMKP

-589 ALDNGY
+589 ALDNGF
-595 TAATPILDLPMITAD
+595 TAASPILDIPMITAD

-649 KTSLKYLKLLGIINE
+649 PTSIKYLKKLGIINE
-664 DDPSRDNF
+664 ENPSKDNF
-672 IEASENK
+672 VQASENK

-720 IYTKVLDKDGNV
+720 IYTKVLDKDGNI
-732 VLEKEPKQRRVVSP
+732 VLEKEAKQRRVVSP

-762 HTGGNAVLKGQA
+762 HTGKNAIIKGQA

-793 TNYYAAATWM
+793 TNYYTAATWM

-830 HEGKESKP
+830 HQDKESKP
-838 QFTEPEGIVKA
+838 QFAQPDGIVKA
-849 YVCTKSGKKPNGFCS
+849 YVCTKSGKKPNQFCS

-872 QEIFAKGTEPKDVC
+872 EEIFAKGTEPTETCK
-886 DVHVSLEVNSENNK
+886 VHVALEVNSSNNK
-900 LATEFTPENLRITK
+900 LATEFTPEELKITK
-914 VFTALNPAYRPENNN
+914 VFTALNPAYKPSEHN
-929 GIIPKDFSYYPPTA
+929 GILPKDYSYYPPVQ

-949 LDNYNKDH
+949 LNNYNQEH
-957 GIDLNNPDGTVDWS
+957 GIDLNEEGTNWNDV
-971 DIITD
+971 ITD
-976 ITNRNNNNNSD
+976 LINPEKKDDKKEEKKNDD
-987 NNNKHHNNNNDTG
+987 N
-1000 SEDDGD
+1000 D

>member
-1 MSKLTICGIIQVYIC
+1 
-16 IRSDYMSN
+16 MSN
-24 YKRRRKPRF
+24 NKYRRKPRF
-33 TLKKLLVIS
+33 TLKKLLVIT

-49 LTLFAGTVGLAFVN
+49 LTLFAGSVGLAFVN
-63 ILSTAPEIDPY
+63 ILTTAPEIDPY

-84 LIYDKDNNLIEKI
+84 LIFDKDKNLLEKV

-108 SKIPQYLKDAF
+108 NKVPQFLKDAF

-130 PGIDPKGILSSLYE
+130 PGVDPKGILSSLYE

-242 PNIYQPFYRVT
+242 PNIYQPFYRVS
-253 PLKYDENTMQKIGET
+253 PLKFDEATMRKIGET

-279 NNKSVKRQRTILKKM
+279 NTKSVQRQKVILKKM
-294 LELGKITKDQYDE
+294 LELGKINQAEYDE
-307 AINFDVASSL
+307 AINFDVVASL
-317 KPSEK
+317 KPSAK
-322 KEAEITSYASD
+322 KETEITSYATD

-339 VHDLMEKYQITKQK
+339 VEDLMEKYQITKQK

-385 GILLGDVS
+385 GILLGDLK

-398 ILVDRNLD
+398 LLVDRNLD
-406 GAGNII
+406 KAGNIV
-412 DKNGNMVY
+412 DKDGNLVY
-420 YKRSNLLTED
+420 YKKENLLTDD
-430 GFLIIP
+430 GYLFIP
-436 KSEYTINENGDLNI
+436 KGEFSINANGDLAI
-450 TSPRIYAYKK
+450 TSSRILAYKK
-460 SSDIQ
+460 STDIQ
-465 DFYSIDDAKNLLTHR
+465 DYYTIDGAKNLLTHR
-480 VGGLAVPDTYYLR
+480 VGGLAVPDAYYLR
-493 QAKHNFII
+493 QARHSLII
-501 KGEFFKTNDKFYKQ
+501 KAEFFEKNDKFYKVN
-515 DEAGNLLISPEY
+515 ETGNLFINPEY
-527 FYTNKSGLVQPQSAT
+527 FYNNKTGLVQPQSAT
-542 VVMDYRTG
+542 VIMDYKTG

-565 ILNRATDTARQT
+565 ILNRATDTARQP
-577 GSSIKP
+577 GSSMKP

-589 ALDNGY
+589 ALDNGF
-595 TAATPILDLPMITAD
+595 TAASPILDIPMITAD

-649 KTSLKYLKLLGIINE
+649 PTSIKYLKKLGIINE
-664 DDPSRDNF
+664 ENPSKDNF
-672 IEASENK
+672 VQASENK

-720 IYTKVLDKDGNV
+720 IYTKVLDKDGNI
-732 VLEKEPKQRRVVSP
+732 VLEKEAKQRRVVSP

-762 HTGGNAVLKGQA
+762 HTGKNAIIKGQA

-793 TNYYAAATWM
+793 TNYYTAATWM

-830 HEGKESKP
+830 HQDKESKP
-838 QFTEPEGIVKA
+838 QFAQPDGIVKA
-849 YVCTKSGKKPNGFCS
+849 YVCTKSGKKPNQFCS

-872 QEIFAKGTEPKDVC
+872 EEIFAKGTEPTETC
-886 DVHVSLEVNSENNK
+886 NVHVALEVNSSNNK
-900 LATEFTPENLRITK
+900 LATEFTPEELKITK
-914 VFTALNPAYRPENNN
+914 VFTALNPAYKPSEHN
-929 GIIPKDFSYYPPTA
+929 GILPKDYSYYPPVQ

-949 LDNYNKDH
+949 LNNYNQEH
-957 GIDLNNPDGTVDWS
+957 GIDLNEEGTNWNDV
-971 DIITD
+971 ITD
-976 ITNRNNNNNSD
+976 LINPEKKDDKKEEKKNDD
-987 NNNKHHNNNNDTG
+987 N
-1000 SEDDGD
+1000 E

>member
-1 MSKLTICGIIQVYIC
+1 
-16 IRSDYMSN
+16 MSN
-24 YKRRRKPRF
+24 NKYRRKPRF
-33 TLKKLLVIS
+33 TLKKLLVIT

-49 LTLFAGTVGLAFVN
+49 LTLFAGSVGLAFVN
-63 ILSTAPEIDPY
+63 ILTTATEIDPY

-84 LIYDKDNNLIEKI
+84 LIFDKDKNLLEKV

-108 SKIPQYLKDAF
+108 NKVPQYLKDAF

-130 PGIDPKGILSSLYE
+130 PGVDPKGILSSLYE

-242 PNIYQPFYRVT
+242 PNIYQPFYRVS
-253 PLKYDENTMQKIGET
+253 PLKFDEATMRKIGET

-279 NNKSVKRQRTILKKM
+279 NTKSVQRQKVILKKM
-294 LELGKITKDQYDE
+294 LELGKINQAEYDE
-307 AINFDVASSL
+307 AINFDVVASL
-317 KPSEK
+317 KPSAK
-322 KEAEITSYASD
+322 KETEITSYATD

-339 VHDLMEKYQITKQK
+339 VEDLMEKYQITKQK

-385 GILLGDVS
+385 GILLGDLK

-398 ILVDRNLD
+398 LLVDRNLD
-406 GAGNII
+406 KAGNIV
-412 DKNGNMVY
+412 DKDGNLVY
-420 YKRSNLLTED
+420 YKKENLLTDD
-430 GFLIIP
+430 GYLFIP
-436 KSEYTINENGDLNI
+436 KGEFSINANGDLAI
-450 TSPRIYAYKK
+450 TSSRILAYKK
-460 SSDIQ
+460 STDIQ
-465 DFYSIDDAKNLLTHR
+465 DYYTIDGSKNLLTHR
-480 VGGLAVPDTYYLR
+480 VGGLAVPDAYYLR
-493 QAKHNFII
+493 QARHSLII
-501 KGEFFKTNDKFYKQ
+501 KAEFFEKNDKFYKVN
-515 DEAGNLLISPEY
+515 ETGNLFINPEY
-527 FYTNKSGLVQPQSAT
+527 FYNNKTGLVQPQSAT
-542 VVMDYRTG
+542 VIMDYKTG

-565 ILNRATDTARQT
+565 ILNRATDTARQP
-577 GSSIKP
+577 GSSMKP

-589 ALDNGY
+589 ALDNGF
-595 TAATPILDLPMITAD
+595 TAASPILDIPMITAD

-649 KTSLKYLKLLGIINE
+649 PTSIKYLKKLGIINE
-664 DDPSRDNF
+664 ENPSKDNF
-672 IEASENK
+672 VQASENK

-720 IYTKVLDKDGNV
+720 IYTKVLDKDGNI
-732 VLEKEPKQRRVVSP
+732 VLEKEAKQRRVVSP

-762 HTGGNAVLKGQA
+762 HTGKNAIIKGQA

-830 HEGKESKP
+830 HQDKESKP
-838 QFTEPEGIVKA
+838 QFAQPDGIVKA
-849 YVCTKSGKKPNGFCS
+849 YVCTKSGKKPNQFCS
-864 SDPRGVVR
+864 SDPRGVIR
-872 QEIFAKGTEPKDVC
+872 EEIFAKGTEPTETC
-886 DVHVSLEVNSENNK
+886 NVHVALEVNSSNNK
-900 LATEFTPENLRITK
+900 LATEFTPEELKITK
-914 VFTALNPAYRPENNN
+914 VFTALNPAYKPSEHN
-929 GIIPKDFSYYPPTA
+929 GILPKDYSYYPPVQ

-949 LDNYNKDH
+949 LNNYNQEH
-957 GIDLNNPDGTVDWS
+957 GIDLNEEGTNWNDV
-971 DIITD
+971 ITD
-976 ITNRNNNNNSD
+976 LINPEKKDDKKEEKKNDD
-987 NNNKHHNNNNDTG
+987 N
-1000 SEDDGD
+1000 E

>member
-1 MSKLTICGIIQVYIC
+1 
-16 IRSDYMSN
+16 MSN
-24 YKRRRKPRF
+24 NKYRRKPRF
-33 TLKKLLVIS
+33 TLKKLLVIT

-49 LTLFAGTVGLAFVN
+49 LTLFAGSVGLAFVN
-63 ILSTAPEIDPY
+63 ILTTAPEIDPY

-84 LIYDKDNNLIEKI
+84 LIFDKDKNLLEKV

-108 SKIPQYLKDAF
+108 NKVPQYLKDAF

-130 PGIDPKGILSSLYE
+130 PGVDPKGILSSLYE

-242 PNIYQPFYRVT
+242 PNIYQPFYRVS
-253 PLKYDENTMQKIGET
+253 PLKFDEATMRKIGET

-279 NNKSVKRQRTILKKM
+279 NTKSVQRQKVILKKM
-294 LELGKITKDQYDE
+294 LELGKINKAEYDE
-307 AINFDVASSL
+307 AINFDVVASL
-317 KPSEK
+317 KPSAK
-322 KEAEITSYASD
+322 KESEITSYATD

-339 VHDLMEKYQITKQK
+339 VEDLMEKYQITKQK

-374 KDLDEVNRNFN
+374 KNLDEVNRNFN
-385 GILLGDVS
+385 GILLGDLK

-398 ILVDRNLD
+398 LLVDRNLD
-406 GAGNII
+406 KAGNIV
-412 DKNGNMVY
+412 DKDGNLVY
-420 YKRSNLLTED
+420 YKKENLLTDD
-430 GFLIIP
+430 GYLFIP
-436 KSEYTINENGDLNI
+436 KGEFSINANGDLAI
-450 TSPRIYAYKK
+450 TSSRILAYKK
-460 SSDIQ
+460 STDIQ
-465 DFYSIDDAKNLLTHR
+465 DYYTIDGAKNLLTHR
-480 VGGLAVPDTYYLR
+480 VGGLAVPDAYYLR
-493 QAKHNFII
+493 QARHSLII
-501 KGEFFKTNDKFYKQ
+501 KAEFFEKNDKFYKVN
-515 DEAGNLLISPEY
+515 ETGNLFISPEY
-527 FYTNKSGLVQPQSAT
+527 FYNNKTGLVQPQSAT
-542 VVMDYRTG
+542 VIMDYKTG

-565 ILNRATDTARQT
+565 ILNRATDTARQP
-577 GSSIKP
+577 GSSMKP

-589 ALDNGY
+589 ALDNGF
-595 TAATPILDLPMITAD
+595 TAASPILDIPMITAD

-649 KTSLKYLKLLGIINE
+649 PTSIKYLKKLGIINE
-664 DDPSRDNF
+664 ENPSKDNF
-672 IEASENK
+672 VQSSENK

-720 IYTKVLDKDGNV
+720 IYTKVLDKDGNI
-732 VLEKEPKQRRVVSP
+732 VLEKEAKQRRVVSP

-762 HTGGNAVLKGQA
+762 HTGKNAIIKGQA

-830 HEGKESKP
+830 HQDKESKP
-838 QFTEPEGIVKA
+838 QFAEPDGIVKA
-849 YVCTKSGKKPNGFCS
+849 YVCTKSGKKPNQFCS

-872 QEIFAKGTEPKDVC
+872 EEIFAKGTEPTETCK
-886 DVHVSLEVNSENNK
+886 VHVALEVNSSNNK
-900 LATEFTPENLRITK
+900 LATEFTPEELKITK
-914 VFTALNPAYRPENNN
+914 VFTALNPAYKPSEHN
-929 GIIPKDFSYYPPTA
+929 GILPKDYSYYPPVQ

-949 LDNYNKDH
+949 LNNYNQEH
-957 GIDLNNPDGTVDWS
+957 GIDLNEEGTNWNDV
-971 DIITD
+971 ITD
-976 ITNRNNNNNSD
+976 LINPEKKDDKKEEKKNDD
-987 NNNKHHNNNNDTG
+987 N
-1000 SEDDGD
+1000 E

>member
-1 MSKLTICGIIQVYIC
+1 
-16 IRSDYMSN
+16 MSN
-24 YKRRRKPRF
+24 NKYRRKPRF
-33 TLKKLLVIS
+33 TLKKLLIIT

-49 LTLFAGTVGLAFVN
+49 LTLFAGSVGLAFVN
-63 ILSTAPEIDPY
+63 ILTTAPEIDPY

-84 LIYDKDNNLIEKI
+84 LIFDKDKNLLEKV

-108 SKIPQYLKDAF
+108 NKVPQYLKDAF

-130 PGIDPKGILSSLYE
+130 PGVDPKGILSSLYE

-242 PNIYQPFYRVT
+242 PNIYQPFYRVS
-253 PLKYDENTMQKIGET
+253 PLKFDEATMRKIGET

-279 NNKSVKRQRTILKKM
+279 NTKSVQRQKVILKKM
-294 LELGKITKDQYDE
+294 LELGKINQTEYNE
-307 AINFDVASSL
+307 AINFDVVASL
-317 KPSEK
+317 KPSAK
-322 KEAEITSYASD
+322 KETEITSYATD

-339 VHDLMEKYQITKQK
+339 VEDLMEKYQITKQK

-385 GILLGDVS
+385 GILLGDLK

-398 ILVDRNLD
+398 LLVDRNLD
-406 GAGNII
+406 KAGNIV
-412 DKNGNMVY
+412 DKDGNLVY
-420 YKRSNLLTED
+420 YKKENLLTDD
-430 GFLIIP
+430 GYLFIP
-436 KSEYTINENGDLNI
+436 KGEFSINANGDLAI
-450 TSPRIYAYKK
+450 TSSRILAYKK
-460 SSDIQ
+460 STDIQ
-465 DFYSIDDAKNLLTHR
+465 DYYTIDGAKNLLTHR
-480 VGGLAVPDTYYLR
+480 VGGLAVPDAYYLR
-493 QAKHNFII
+493 QARHSLII
-501 KGEFFKTNDKFYKQ
+501 KAEFFEKNDKFYKVN
-515 DEAGNLLISPEY
+515 ETGNLFINPEY
-527 FYTNKSGLVQPQSAT
+527 FYNNKTGLVQPQSAT
-542 VVMDYRTG
+542 VIMDYKTG

-565 ILNRATDTARQT
+565 ILNRATDTARQP
-577 GSSIKP
+577 GSSMKP

-589 ALDNGY
+589 ALDNGF
-595 TAATPILDLPMITAD
+595 TAASPILDIPMITAD

-649 KTSLKYLKLLGIINE
+649 PTSIKYLKKLGIINE
-664 DDPSRDNF
+664 ENPSKDNF
-672 IEASENK
+672 VQSSENK

-720 IYTKVLDKDGNV
+720 IYTKVLDKDGNI
-732 VLEKEPKQRRVVSP
+732 VLEKEAKQRRVVSP

-762 HTGGNAVLKGQA
+762 HTGKNAIIKGQA

-830 HEGKESKP
+830 HQDKESKP
-838 QFTEPEGIVKA
+838 QFAQPDGIVKA
-849 YVCTKSGKKPNGFCS
+849 YVCTKSGKKPNQFCS

-872 QEIFAKGTEPKDVC
+872 EEIFAKGTEPTETC
-886 DVHVSLEVNSENNK
+886 NVHVALEVNSSTNK
-900 LATEFTPENLRITK
+900 LATEFTPEELKITK
-914 VFTALNPAYRPENNN
+914 VFTALNPAYKPSEHN
-929 GIIPKDFSYYPPTA
+929 GILPKDYSYYPPVQ

-949 LDNYNKDH
+949 LNNYNQEH
-957 GIDLNNPDGTVDWS
+957 GIDLNEEGTNWNDV
-971 DIITD
+971 ITD
-976 ITNRNNNNNSD
+976 LINPEKKDDKKEEKKNDD
-987 NNNKHHNNNNDTG
+987 N
-1000 SEDDGD
+1000 D

>member
-1 MSKLTICGIIQVYIC
+1 
-16 IRSDYMSN
+16 MSN
-24 YKRRRKPRF
+24 NKYRRKPRF
-33 TLKKLLVIS
+33 TLKKLLVIT

-49 LTLFAGTVGLAFVN
+49 LTLFAGSVGLAFVN
-63 ILSTAPEIDPY
+63 ILTTAPEIDPY

-84 LIYDKDNNLIEKI
+84 LIFDKDKNLLEKV

-108 SKIPQYLKDAF
+108 NKVPQYLKDAF

-130 PGIDPKGILSSLYE
+130 PGVDPKGILSSLYE

-242 PNIYQPFYRVT
+242 PNIYQPFYRVS
-253 PLKYDENTMQKIGET
+253 PLKFDESTMRKIGET

-279 NNKSVKRQRTILKKM
+279 NTKSVQRQKVILKKM
-294 LELGKITKDQYDE
+294 LELGKINKAEYDE
-307 AINFDVASSL
+307 AINFDVVASL
-317 KPSEK
+317 KPSAK
-322 KEAEITSYASD
+322 KETEITSYATD

-339 VHDLMEKYQITKQK
+339 VEDLMEKYQITKQK

-385 GILLGDVS
+385 GILLGDLK

-398 ILVDRNLD
+398 LLVDRNLD
-406 GAGNII
+406 KAGNIV
-412 DKNGNMVY
+412 DKDGNLVY
-420 YKRSNLLTED
+420 YKKENLLTDD
-430 GFLIIP
+430 GYLFIP
-436 KSEYTINENGDLNI
+436 KGEFSINANGDLAI
-450 TSPRIYAYKK
+450 TSSRILAYKK
-460 SSDIQ
+460 STDIQ
-465 DFYSIDDAKNLLTHR
+465 DYYTIDGSKNLLTHR
-480 VGGLAVPDTYYLR
+480 VGGLAVPDAYYLR
-493 QAKHNFII
+493 QARHSLII
-501 KGEFFKTNDKFYKQ
+501 KAEFFEKNDKFYKVN
-515 DEAGNLLISPEY
+515 ETGNLFISPEY
-527 FYTNKSGLVQPQSAT
+527 FYNNKTGLVQPQSAT
-542 VVMDYRTG
+542 VIMDYKTG

-565 ILNRATDTARQT
+565 ILNRATDTARQP
-577 GSSIKP
+577 GSSMKP

-589 ALDNGY
+589 ALDNGF
-595 TAATPILDLPMITAD
+595 TAASPILDIPMITAD

-649 KTSLKYLKLLGIINE
+649 PTSIKYLKKLGIINE
-664 DDPSRDNF
+664 ENPSKDNF
-672 IEASENK
+672 VQSSENK

-720 IYTKVLDKDGNV
+720 IYTKVLDKDGNI
-732 VLEKEPKQRRVVSP
+732 VLEKEAKQRRVVSP

-762 HTGGNAVLKGQA
+762 HTGKNAIIKGQA

-830 HEGKESKP
+830 HQDKESKP
-838 QFTEPEGIVKA
+838 QFAQPDGIVKA
-849 YVCTKSGKKPNGFCS
+849 YVCTKSGKKPNQFCS

-872 QEIFAKGTEPKDVC
+872 EEIFAKGTEPTETCK
-886 DVHVSLEVNSENNK
+886 VHVALEVNSSNNK
-900 LATEFTPENLRITK
+900 LATEFTPEELKITK
-914 VFTALNPAYRPENNN
+914 VFTALNPAYKPSEHN
-929 GIIPKDFSYYPPTA
+929 GILPKDYSYYPPVQ

-949 LDNYNKDH
+949 LNNYNQEH
-957 GIDLNNPDGTVDWS
+957 GIDLNEEGTNWNDV
-971 DIITD
+971 ITD
-976 ITNRNNNNNSD
+976 LINPEKKDDKKEEKKNDD
-987 NNNKHHNNNNDTG
+987 N
-1000 SEDDGD
+1000 E

>member
-1 MSKLTICGIIQVYIC
+1 
-16 IRSDYMSN
+16 MSN
-24 YKRRRKPRF
+24 NKYRRKPRF
-33 TLKKLLVIS
+33 TLKKLLVIT

-49 LTLFAGTVGLAFVN
+49 LTLFAGSVGLAFVN
-63 ILSTAPEIDPY
+63 ILTTAPEIDPY

-84 LIYDKDNNLIEKI
+84 LIFDKDKNLLEKV

-108 SKIPQYLKDAF
+108 NKVPQFLKDAF

-130 PGIDPKGILSSLYE
+130 PGVDPKGILSSLYE

-242 PNIYQPFYRVT
+242 PNIYQPFYRVS
-253 PLKYDENTMQKIGET
+253 PLKFDEATMRKIGET

-279 NNKSVKRQRTILKKM
+279 NTKSVQRQKVILKKM
-294 LELGKITKDQYDE
+294 RELGKINQAEYDE
-307 AINFDVASSL
+307 AINFDVVASL
-317 KPSEK
+317 KPSAK
-322 KEAEITSYASD
+322 KETEITSYATD

-339 VHDLMEKYQITKQK
+339 VEDLMEKYQITKQK

-385 GILLGDVS
+385 GILLGDVK

-398 ILVDRNLD
+398 LLVDRNLD
-406 GAGNII
+406 KAGNIV
-412 DKNGNMVY
+412 DKDGNLVY
-420 YKRSNLLTED
+420 YKKENLLTDD
-430 GFLIIP
+430 GYLFIP
-436 KSEYTINENGDLNI
+436 KGEFSINANGDLAI
-450 TSPRIYAYKK
+450 TSSRILAYKK
-460 SSDIQ
+460 STDIQ
-465 DFYSIDDAKNLLTHR
+465 DYYTIDGSKNLLTHR
-480 VGGLAVPDTYYLR
+480 VGGLAVPDAYYLR
-493 QAKHNFII
+493 QARHSLII
-501 KGEFFKTNDKFYKQ
+501 KAEFFEKNDKFYKVN
-515 DEAGNLLISPEY
+515 ETGNLFINPEY
-527 FYTNKSGLVQPQSAT
+527 FYNNKTGLVQPQSAT
-542 VVMDYRTG
+542 VIMDYKTG

-565 ILNRATDTARQT
+565 ILNRATDTARQP
-577 GSSIKP
+577 GSSMKP

-589 ALDNGY
+589 ALDNGF
-595 TAATPILDLPMITAD
+595 TAASPILDIPMITAD

-649 KTSLKYLKLLGIINE
+649 PTSIKYLKKLGIINE
-664 DDPSRDNF
+664 ENPSKDNF
-672 IEASENK
+672 VQASENK

-720 IYTKVLDKDGNV
+720 IYTKVLDKDGNI
-732 VLEKEPKQRRVVSP
+732 VLEKEAKQRRVVSP

-753 DILRSTAYE
+753 DILKSTAYE
-762 HTGGNAVLKGQA
+762 HTGKNAIIKGQA

-793 TNYYAAATWM
+793 TNYYTAATWM

-830 HEGKESKP
+830 HQDKESKP
-838 QFTEPEGIVKA
+838 QFAQPDGIVKA
-849 YVCTKSGKKPNGFCS
+849 YVCTKSGKKPNQFCS

-872 QEIFAKGTEPKDVC
+872 EEIFAKGTEPTETC
-886 DVHVSLEVNSENNK
+886 NVHVALEVNSSNNK
-900 LATEFTPENLRITK
+900 LATEFTPEELKITK
-914 VFTALNPAYRPENNN
+914 VFTALNPAYKPSEHN
-929 GIIPKDFSYYPPTA
+929 GILPKDYSYYPPVQ

-949 LDNYNKDH
+949 LNNYNQEH
-957 GIDLNNPDGTVDWS
+957 GIDLNEEGTNWNDV
-971 DIITD
+971 ITD
-976 ITNRNNNNNSD
+976 LINPEKKDDKKEEKKNDD
-987 NNNKHHNNNNDTG
+987 N
-1000 SEDDGD
+1000 E

>member
-1 MSKLTICGIIQVYIC
+1 
-16 IRSDYMSN
+16 MSN
-24 YKRRRKPRF
+24 NKYRRKPRF
-33 TLKKLLVIS
+33 TLKKLLVIT

-49 LTLFAGTVGLAFVN
+49 LTLFAGSVGLAFVN
-63 ILSTAPEIDPY
+63 ILTTAPEIDPY

-84 LIYDKDNNLIEKI
+84 LIFDKDKNLLEKV

-108 SKIPQYLKDAF
+108 NKVPQYLKDAF

-130 PGIDPKGILSSLYE
+130 PGVDPKGILSSLYE

-242 PNIYQPFYRVT
+242 PNIYQPFYRVS
-253 PLKYDENTMQKIGET
+253 PLKFDEATMRKIGET

-279 NNKSVKRQRTILKKM
+279 NTKSVQRQKVILKKM
-294 LELGKITKDQYDE
+294 LELGKINKAEYDE
-307 AINFDVASSL
+307 AINFDVVASL
-317 KPSEK
+317 KPSAK
-322 KEAEITSYASD
+322 KETEITSYATD

-339 VHDLMEKYQITKQK
+339 VEDLMEKYQITKQK

-374 KDLDEVNRNFN
+374 KNLDEVNRNFN
-385 GILLGDVS
+385 GILLGDVK

-398 ILVDRNLD
+398 LLVDRNLD
-406 GAGNII
+406 KAGNIV
-412 DKNGNMVY
+412 DKDGNLVY
-420 YKRSNLLTED
+420 YKKENLLTDD
-430 GFLIIP
+430 GYLFIP
-436 KSEYTINENGDLNI
+436 KGEFSINANGDLAI
-450 TSPRIYAYKK
+450 TSSRILAYKK
-460 SSDIQ
+460 STDIQ
-465 DFYSIDDAKNLLTHR
+465 DYYTIDGSKNLLTHR
-480 VGGLAVPDTYYLR
+480 VGGLAVPDAYYLR
-493 QAKHNFII
+493 QARHSLII
-501 KGEFFKTNDKFYKQ
+501 KAEFFEKNDKFYKVN
-515 DEAGNLLISPEY
+515 ETGNLFISPEY
-527 FYTNKSGLVQPQSAT
+527 FYNNKTGLVQPQSAT
-542 VVMDYRTG
+542 VIMDYKTG

-565 ILNRATDTARQT
+565 ILNRATDTARQP
-577 GSSIKP
+577 GSSMKP

-589 ALDNGY
+589 ALDNGF
-595 TAATPILDLPMITAD
+595 TAASPILDIPMITAD

-649 KTSLKYLKLLGIINE
+649 PTSIKYLKKLGIINE
-664 DDPSRDNF
+664 ENPSKDNF
-672 IEASENK
+672 VQASENK

-720 IYTKVLDKDGNV
+720 IYTKVLDKDGNI
-732 VLEKEPKQRRVVSP
+732 VLEKEAKQRRVVSP

-762 HTGGNAVLKGQA
+762 HTGKNAIIKGQA

-830 HEGKESKP
+830 HQDKESKP
-838 QFTEPEGIVKA
+838 QFAQPDGIVKA
-849 YVCTKSGKKPNGFCS
+849 YVCTKSGKKPNQFCS

-872 QEIFAKGTEPKDVC
+872 EEIFAKGTEPTETCK
-886 DVHVSLEVNSENNK
+886 VHVALEVNSSNNK
-900 LATEFTPENLRITK
+900 LATEFTPEELKITK
-914 VFTALNPAYRPENNN
+914 VFTALNPAYKPSEHN
-929 GIIPKDFSYYPPTA
+929 GILPKDYSYYPPVQ

-949 LDNYNKDH
+949 LNNYNQEH
-957 GIDLNNPDGTVDWS
+957 GIDLNEEGTNWNDVITDLINPDKKD
-971 DIITD
+971 DKKEEKKND
-976 ITNRNNNNNSD
+976 D
-987 NNNKHHNNNNDTG
+987 N
-1000 SEDDGD
+1000 D

>member
-1 MSKLTICGIIQVYIC
+1 
-16 IRSDYMSN
+16 MSN
-24 YKRRRKPRF
+24 NKYRRKPRF
-33 TLKKLLVIS
+33 TLKKLLVIT
-42 LMTVLIS
+42 LMTILIS
-49 LTLFAGTVGLAFVN
+49 LTLFAGSVGLAFVN
-63 ILSTAPEIDPY
+63 ILTTAPEIDPY

-84 LIYDKDNNLIEKI
+84 LIFDKDKNLLEKV

-108 SKIPQYLKDAF
+108 NKVPQYLKDAF

-130 PGIDPKGILSSLYE
+130 PGVDPKGILSSLYE

-242 PNIYQPFYRVT
+242 PNIYQPFYRVS
-253 PLKYDENTMQKIGET
+253 PLKFDEATMRKIGET

-279 NNKSVKRQRTILKKM
+279 NTKSVQRQKVILKKM
-294 LELGKITKDQYDE
+294 RELGKINQAEYDE
-307 AINFDVASSL
+307 AINFDVVASL
-317 KPSEK
+317 KPSAK
-322 KEAEITSYASD
+322 KETEITSYATD

-339 VHDLMEKYQITKQK
+339 VEDLMEKYQITKQK

-385 GILLGDVS
+385 GILLGDVK

-398 ILVDRNLD
+398 LLVDRNLD
-406 GAGNII
+406 KAGNIV
-412 DKNGNMVY
+412 DKDGNLVY
-420 YKRSNLLTED
+420 YKKENLLTDD
-430 GFLIIP
+430 GYLFIP
-436 KSEYTINENGDLNI
+436 KGEFSINANGDLAI
-450 TSPRIYAYKK
+450 TSSRILAYKK
-460 SSDIQ
+460 STDIQ
-465 DFYSIDDAKNLLTHR
+465 DYYTIDGSKNLLTHR
-480 VGGLAVPDTYYLR
+480 VGGLAVPDAYYLR
-493 QAKHNFII
+493 QARHSLII
-501 KGEFFKTNDKFYKQ
+501 KAEFFEKNDKFYKVN
-515 DEAGNLLISPEY
+515 ETGNLFISPEY
-527 FYTNKSGLVQPQSAT
+527 FYNNKTGLVQPQSAT
-542 VVMDYRTG
+542 VIMDYKTG

-577 GSSIKP
+577 GSSMKP

-589 ALDNGY
+589 ALDNGF
-595 TAATPILDLPMITAD
+595 TAASPILDIPMITAD

-649 KTSLKYLKLLGIINE
+649 PTSIKYLKKLGIINE
-664 DDPSRDNF
+664 ENPSKDNF
-672 IEASENK
+672 VQSSENK

-720 IYTKVLDKDGNV
+720 IYTKVLDKDGNI
-732 VLEKEPKQRRVVSP
+732 VLEKEAKQRRVVSP

-762 HTGGNAVLKGQA
+762 HTGKNAIIKGQA

-830 HEGKESKP
+830 HQDKESKP
-838 QFTEPEGIVKA
+838 KFAQPDGIVKA
-849 YVCTKSGKKPNGFCS
+849 YVCTKSGKKPNQFCS

-872 QEIFAKGTEPKDVC
+872 EEIFAKGTEPTETCK
-886 DVHVSLEVNSENNK
+886 VHVALEVNSSNNK
-900 LATEFTPENLRITK
+900 LATEFTPEELKITK
-914 VFTALNPAYRPENNN
+914 VFTALNPAYKPSEHN
-929 GIIPKDFSYYPPTA
+929 GILPKDYSYYPPVQ

-949 LDNYNKDH
+949 LNNYNQEH
-957 GIDLNNPDGTVDWS
+957 GIDLNEEGTNWNDV
-971 DIITD
+971 ITD
-976 ITNRNNNNNSD
+976 LINPEKKDDKKEEKKNDD
-987 NNNKHHNNNNDTG
+987 N
-1000 SEDDGD
+1000 E

>member
-1 MSKLTICGIIQVYIC
+1 
-16 IRSDYMSN
+16 MSN
-24 YKRRRKPRF
+24 NKYRRKPRF
-33 TLKKLLVIS
+33 TLKKLLVIT

-49 LTLFAGTVGLAFVN
+49 LTLFAGSVGLAFVN
-63 ILSTAPEIDPY
+63 ILTTAPEIDPY

-84 LIYDKDNNLIEKI
+84 LIFDKDKNLLEKV

-108 SKIPQYLKDAF
+108 NKVPQYLKDAF

-130 PGIDPKGILSSLYE
+130 PGVDPKGILSSLYE

-242 PNIYQPFYRVT
+242 PNIYQPFYRVS
-253 PLKYDENTMQKIGET
+253 PLKFDEATMRKIGET

-279 NNKSVKRQRTILKKM
+279 NTKSVQRQKVILKKM
-294 LELGKITKDQYDE
+294 RELGKINQAEYDE
-307 AINFDVASSL
+307 AINFDVVASL
-317 KPSEK
+317 KPSAK
-322 KEAEITSYASD
+322 KETEITSYATD

-339 VHDLMEKYQITKQK
+339 VEDLMEKYQITKQK

-385 GILLGDVS
+385 GILLGDLK

-398 ILVDRNLD
+398 LLVDRNLD
-406 GAGNII
+406 KAGNIV
-412 DKNGNMVY
+412 DKDGNLVY
-420 YKRSNLLTED
+420 YKKENLLTDD
-430 GFLIIP
+430 GYLFIP
-436 KSEYTINENGDLNI
+436 KGEFSINANGDLAI
-450 TSPRIYAYKK
+450 TSSRILAYKK
-460 SSDIQ
+460 STDIQ
-465 DFYSIDDAKNLLTHR
+465 DYYTIDGSKNLLTHR
-480 VGGLAVPDTYYLR
+480 VGGLAVPDAYYLR
-493 QAKHNFII
+493 QARHSLII
-501 KGEFFKTNDKFYKQ
+501 KAEFFEKNDKFYKVN
-515 DEAGNLLISPEY
+515 ETGNLFISPEY
-527 FYTNKSGLVQPQSAT
+527 FYNNKTGLVQPQSAT
-542 VVMDYRTG
+542 VIMDYKTG

-565 ILNRATDTARQT
+565 ILNRATDTARQP
-577 GSSIKP
+577 GSSMKP

-589 ALDNGY
+589 ALDNGF
-595 TAATPILDLPMITAD
+595 TAASPILDIPMITAD

-649 KTSLKYLKLLGIINE
+649 PTSIKYLKKLGIINE
-664 DDPSRDNF
+664 ENPSKDNF
-672 IEASENK
+672 VQSSENK

-720 IYTKVLDKDGNV
+720 IYTKVLDKDGNI
-732 VLEKEPKQRRVVSP
+732 VLEKEAKQRRVVSP

-762 HTGGNAVLKGQA
+762 HTGKNAIIKGQA

-793 TNYYAAATWM
+793 TNYYTAATWM

-830 HEGKESKP
+830 HQDKESKP
-838 QFTEPEGIVKA
+838 QFAQPDGIVKA
-849 YVCTKSGKKPNGFCS
+849 YVCTKSGKKPNQFCS

-872 QEIFAKGTEPKDVC
+872 EEIFAKGTEPTETCK
-886 DVHVSLEVNSENNK
+886 VHVALEVNSSNNK
-900 LATEFTPENLRITK
+900 LATEFTPEELKITK
-914 VFTALNPAYRPENNN
+914 VFTALNPAYKPSEHN
-929 GIIPKDFSYYPPTA
+929 GILPKDYSYYPPVQ

-949 LDNYNKDH
+949 LNNYNQEH
-957 GIDLNNPDGTVDWS
+957 GIDLNEEGTNWNDV
-971 DIITD
+971 ITD
-976 ITNRNNNNNSD
+976 LINPEKKDDKKEEKKNDD
-987 NNNKHHNNNNDTG
+987 N
-1000 SEDDGD
+1000 E

>member
-1 MSKLTICGIIQVYIC
+1 
-16 IRSDYMSN
+16 MSN
-24 YKRRRKPRF
+24 NKYRRKPRF
-33 TLKKLLVIS
+33 TLKKLLVIT

-49 LTLFAGTVGLAFVN
+49 LTLFAGSVGLAFVN
-63 ILSTAPEIDPY
+63 ILTTAPEIDPY

-84 LIYDKDNNLIEKI
+84 LIFDKDKNLLEKV

-108 SKIPQYLKDAF
+108 NKVPQYLKDAF

-130 PGIDPKGILSSLYE
+130 PGVDPKGILSSLYE

-242 PNIYQPFYRVT
+242 PNIYQPFYRIS
-253 PLKYDENTMQKIGET
+253 PLKFDEATMRKIGET

-279 NNKSVKRQRTILKKM
+279 NTKSVQRQKVILKKM
-294 LELGKITKDQYDE
+294 LELGKINKAEYDE
-307 AINFDVASSL
+307 AINFDVVASL
-317 KPSEK
+317 KPSAK
-322 KEAEITSYASD
+322 KESEITSYATD

-339 VHDLMEKYQITKQK
+339 VEDLMEKYQITKQK

-385 GILLGDVS
+385 GILLGDLK

-398 ILVDRNLD
+398 LLVDRNLD
-406 GAGNII
+406 KAGNIV
-412 DKNGNMVY
+412 DKDGNLVY
-420 YKRSNLLTED
+420 YKKENLLTDD
-430 GFLIIP
+430 GYLFIP
-436 KSEYTINENGDLNI
+436 KGEFSINANGDLAI
-450 TSPRIYAYKK
+450 TSSRILAYKK
-460 SSDIQ
+460 STDIQ
-465 DFYSIDDAKNLLTHR
+465 DYYTIDGAKNLLTHR
-480 VGGLAVPDTYYLR
+480 VGGLAVPDAYYLR
-493 QAKHNFII
+493 QARHSLII
-501 KGEFFKTNDKFYKQ
+501 KAEFFEKNDKFYKVN
-515 DEAGNLLISPEY
+515 ETGNLFIDPEY
-527 FYTNKSGLVQPQSAT
+527 FYNNKTGLVQPQSAT
-542 VVMDYRTG
+542 VIMDYKTG

-565 ILNRATDTARQT
+565 ILNRATDTARQP
-577 GSSIKP
+577 GSSMKP

-589 ALDNGY
+589 ALDNGF
-595 TAATPILDLPMITAD
+595 TAASPILDIPMITAD

-649 KTSLKYLKLLGIINE
+649 PTSIKYLKKLGIINE
-664 DDPSRDNF
+664 ENPSKDNF
-672 IEASENK
+672 VQSSENK

-720 IYTKVLDKDGNV
+720 IYTKVLDKDGNI
-732 VLEKEPKQRRVVSP
+732 VLEKEAKQRRVVSP

-762 HTGGNAVLKGQA
+762 HTGKNAIIKGQA

-830 HEGKESKP
+830 HQDKESKP
-838 QFTEPEGIVKA
+838 QFAEPDGIVKA
-849 YVCTKSGKKPNGFCS
+849 YVCTKSGKKPNQFCS

-872 QEIFAKGTEPKDVC
+872 EEIFAKGTEPTETCK
-886 DVHVSLEVNSENNK
+886 VHVALEVNSSNNK
-900 LATEFTPENLRITK
+900 LATEFTPEELKITK
-914 VFTALNPAYRPENNN
+914 VFTALNPAYKPSEHN
-929 GIIPKDFSYYPPTA
+929 GILPKDYSYYPPVQ

-949 LDNYNKDH
+949 LNNYNQEH
-957 GIDLNNPDGTVDWS
+957 GIDLNEEGTNWNDV
-971 DIITD
+971 ITD
-976 ITNRNNNNNSD
+976 LINPEKKDDKKEEKKNDD
-987 NNNKHHNNNNDTG
+987 N
-1000 SEDDGD
+1000 E

>member
-1 MSKLTICGIIQVYIC
+1 
-16 IRSDYMSN
+16 MSN
-24 YKRRRKPRF
+24 NKYRRKPRF
-33 TLKKLLVIS
+33 TLKKLLVIT

-49 LTLFAGTVGLAFVN
+49 LTLFAGSVGLAFVN
-63 ILSTAPEIDPY
+63 ILTTAPEIDPY

-84 LIYDKDNNLIEKI
+84 LIFDKDKNLLEKV

-108 SKIPQYLKDAF
+108 NKVPQFLKDAF

-130 PGIDPKGILSSLYE
+130 PGVDPKGILSSLYE

-242 PNIYQPFYRVT
+242 PNIYQPFYRVS
-253 PLKYDENTMQKIGET
+253 PLKFDEATMRKIGET

-279 NNKSVKRQRTILKKM
+279 NTKSVQRQKVILKKM
-294 LELGKITKDQYDE
+294 LELGKINKAEYDE
-307 AINFDVASSL
+307 AINFDVVASL
-317 KPSEK
+317 KPSAK
-322 KEAEITSYASD
+322 KESEITSYATD

-339 VHDLMEKYQITKQK
+339 VEDLMEKYQITKQK

-374 KDLDEVNRNFN
+374 KNLDEVNRNFN
-385 GILLGDVS
+385 GILLGDLK

-398 ILVDRNLD
+398 LLVDRNLD
-406 GAGNII
+406 KGGNIV
-412 DKNGNMVY
+412 DKDGNLVY
-420 YKRSNLLTED
+420 YKKENLLTDD
-430 GFLIIP
+430 GYLFIP
-436 KSEYTINENGDLNI
+436 KGEFSINANGDLAI
-450 TSPRIYAYKK
+450 TSSRILAYKK
-460 SSDIQ
+460 STDIQ
-465 DFYSIDDAKNLLTHR
+465 DYYTIDGAKNLLTHR
-480 VGGLAVPDTYYLR
+480 VGGLAVPDAYYLR
-493 QAKHNFII
+493 QARHSLII
-501 KGEFFKTNDKFYKQ
+501 KAEFFEKNDKFYKVN
-515 DEAGNLLISPEY
+515 ETGNLFISPEY
-527 FYTNKSGLVQPQSAT
+527 FYNNKTGLVQPQSAT
-542 VVMDYRTG
+542 VIMDYKTG

-565 ILNRATDTARQT
+565 ILNRATDTARQP
-577 GSSIKP
+577 GSSMKP

-589 ALDNGY
+589 ALDNGF
-595 TAATPILDLPMITAD
+595 TAASPILDIPMITAD

-649 KTSLKYLKLLGIINE
+649 PTSIKYLKKLGIINE
-664 DDPSRDNF
+664 ENPSKDNF
-672 IEASENK
+672 VQSSENK

-720 IYTKVLDKDGNV
+720 IYTKVLDKDGNI
-732 VLEKEPKQRRVVSP
+732 VLEKEAKQRRVVSP

-762 HTGGNAVLKGQA
+762 HTGKNAIIKGQA

-793 TNYYAAATWM
+793 TNYYTAATWM

-830 HEGKESKP
+830 HQDKESKP
-838 QFTEPEGIVKA
+838 QFAQPDGIVKA
-849 YVCTKSGKKPNGFCS
+849 YVCTKSGKKPNQFCS

-872 QEIFAKGTEPKDVC
+872 EEIFAKGTEPTETCK
-886 DVHVSLEVNSENNK
+886 VHVALEVNSSNNK
-900 LATEFTPENLRITK
+900 LATEFTPEELKITK
-914 VFTALNPAYRPENNN
+914 VFTALNPAYKPSEHN
-929 GIIPKDFSYYPPTA
+929 GILPKDYSYYPPVQ

-949 LDNYNKDH
+949 LNNYNQEH
-957 GIDLNNPDGTVDWS
+957 GIDLNEEGTNWNDV
-971 DIITD
+971 ITD
-976 ITNRNNNNNSD
+976 LINPEKKDDKKEEKKNDD
-987 NNNKHHNNNNDTG
+987 N
-1000 SEDDGD
+1000 E

>member
-1 MSKLTICGIIQVYIC
+1 MWYNTSILN
-16 IRSDYMSN
+16 IRSDNMSN
-24 YKRRRKPRF
+24 NKYRRKPRF
-33 TLKKLLVIS
+33 TLKKLLVIT

-49 LTLFAGTVGLAFVN
+49 LTLFAGSVGLAFVN
-63 ILSTAPEIDPY
+63 ILTTAPEIDPY

-84 LIYDKDNNLIEKI
+84 LIFDKDKNLLEKV

-108 SKIPQYLKDAF
+108 NKVPQFLKDAF

-130 PGIDPKGILSSLYE
+130 PGVDPKGILSSLYE

-242 PNIYQPFYRVT
+242 PNIYQPFYRVS
-253 PLKYDENTMQKIGET
+253 PLKFDEATMRKIGET

-279 NNKSVKRQRTILKKM
+279 NTKSVQRQKVILKKM
-294 LELGKITKDQYDE
+294 LELGKINKAEYDE
-307 AINFDVASSL
+307 AINFDVVASL
-317 KPSEK
+317 KPSAK
-322 KEAEITSYASD
+322 KESEITSYATD

-339 VHDLMEKYQITKQK
+339 VEDLMEKYQITKQK

-385 GILLGDVS
+385 GILLGDLK

-398 ILVDRNLD
+398 LLVDRNLD
-406 GAGNII
+406 KAGNIV
-412 DKNGNMVY
+412 DKDGNLVY
-420 YKRSNLLTED
+420 YKKENLLTDD
-430 GFLIIP
+430 GYLFIP
-436 KSEYTINENGDLNI
+436 KGEFSINANGDLAI
-450 TSPRIYAYKK
+450 TSSRILAYKK
-460 SSDIQ
+460 STDIQ
-465 DFYSIDDAKNLLTHR
+465 DYYTIDGSKNLLTHR
-480 VGGLAVPDTYYLR
+480 VGGLAVPDAYYLR
-493 QAKHNFII
+493 QARHSLII
-501 KGEFFKTNDKFYKQ
+501 KAEFFEKNDKFYKVN
-515 DEAGNLLISPEY
+515 ETGNLFINPEY
-527 FYTNKSGLVQPQSAT
+527 FYNNKTGLVQPQSAT
-542 VVMDYRTG
+542 VIMDYKTG

-565 ILNRATDTARQT
+565 ILNRATDTARQP
-577 GSSIKP
+577 GSSMKP

-589 ALDNGY
+589 ALDNGF
-595 TAATPILDLPMITAD
+595 TAASPILDIPMITAD

-649 KTSLKYLKLLGIINE
+649 PTSIKYLKKLGIINE
-664 DDPSRDNF
+664 DNPSKDNF
-672 IEASENK
+672 VQSSENK

-720 IYTKVLDKDGNV
+720 IYTKVLDKDGNI
-732 VLEKEPKQRRVVSP
+732 VLEKEAKQRRVVSP

-762 HTGGNAVLKGQA
+762 HTGKNAIIKGQA

-793 TNYYAAATWM
+793 TNYYTAATWM

-830 HEGKESKP
+830 HQDKESKP
-838 QFTEPEGIVKA
+838 QFAQPDGIVKA
-849 YVCTKSGKKPNGFCS
+849 YVCTKSGKKPNQFCS

-872 QEIFAKGTEPKDVC
+872 EEIFAKGTEPTETC
-886 DVHVSLEVNSENNK
+886 NVHVALEVNSSNNK
-900 LATEFTPENLRITK
+900 LATEFTPEELKITK
-914 VFTALNPAYRPENNN
+914 VFTALNPAYKPSEHN
-929 GIIPKDFSYYPPTA
+929 GILPKDYSYYPPVQ

-949 LDNYNKDH
+949 LNNYNQEH
-957 GIDLNNPDGTVDWS
+957 GIDLNEEGTNWNDV
-971 DIITD
+971 ITD
-976 ITNRNNNNNSD
+976 LINPEKKDDKKEEKKNDD
-987 NNNKHHNNNNDTG
+987 N
-1000 SEDDGD
+1000 E

>member
-1 MSKLTICGIIQVYIC
+1 
-16 IRSDYMSN
+16 MSN
-24 YKRRRKPRF
+24 NKYRRKPRF
-33 TLKKLLVIS
+33 TLKKLLVIA

-49 LTLFAGTVGLAFVN
+49 LTLFAGSVGLAFVN
-63 ILSTAPEIDPY
+63 ILTTAPEIDPY

-84 LIYDKDNNLIEKI
+84 LIFDKDKNLLEKV

-108 SKIPQYLKDAF
+108 NKVPQFLKDAF

-130 PGIDPKGILSSLYE
+130 PGVDPKGILSSLYE

-162 IKNTFL
+162 IKNIFL

-242 PNIYQPFYRVT
+242 PNIYQPFYRVS
-253 PLKYDENTMQKIGET
+253 PLKFDEATMRKIGET

-279 NNKSVKRQRTILKKM
+279 NTKSVQRQKVILKKM
-294 LELGKITKDQYDE
+294 RELGKINQTEYDE
-307 AINFDVASSL
+307 AINFDVVASL
-317 KPSEK
+317 KPSAK
-322 KEAEITSYASD
+322 KETEITSYATD

-339 VHDLMEKYQITKQK
+339 VEDLMEKYQITKQK

-385 GILLGDVS
+385 GILLGDLK

-398 ILVDRNLD
+398 LLVDRNLD
-406 GAGNII
+406 KAGNIV
-412 DKNGNMVY
+412 DKDGNLVY
-420 YKRSNLLTED
+420 YKKENLLTDD
-430 GFLIIP
+430 GYLFIP
-436 KSEYTINENGDLNI
+436 KGEFSINANGDLAI
-450 TSPRIYAYKK
+450 TSSRILAYKK
-460 SSDIQ
+460 STDIQ
-465 DFYSIDDAKNLLTHR
+465 DYYTIDGSKNLLTHR
-480 VGGLAVPDTYYLR
+480 VGGLAVPDAYYLR
-493 QAKHNFII
+493 QARHSLII
-501 KGEFFKTNDKFYKQ
+501 KAEFFEKNDKFYKVN
-515 DEAGNLLISPEY
+515 ETGNLFINPEY
-527 FYTNKSGLVQPQSAT
+527 FYNNKTGLVQPQSAT
-542 VVMDYRTG
+542 VIMDYKTG

-565 ILNRATDTARQT
+565 ILNRATDTARQP
-577 GSSIKP
+577 GSSMKP

-589 ALDNGY
+589 ALDNGF
-595 TAATPILDLPMITAD
+595 TAASPILDIPMITAD

-649 KTSLKYLKLLGIINE
+649 PTSIKYLKKLGIINE
-664 DDPSRDNF
+664 ENPSKDNF
-672 IEASENK
+672 VQSSENK

-720 IYTKVLDKDGNV
+720 IYTKVLDKDGNI
-732 VLEKEPKQRRVVSP
+732 VLEKEAKQRRVVSP

-762 HTGGNAVLKGQA
+762 HTGKNAIIKGQA

-830 HEGKESKP
+830 HQDKESKP
-838 QFTEPEGIVKA
+838 QFAQPDGIVKA
-849 YVCTKSGKKPNGFCS
+849 YVCTKSGKKPNQFCS
-864 SDPRGVVR
+864 SDPRGVVKE
-872 QEIFAKGTEPKDVC
+872 EIFAKGTEPTETC
-886 DVHVSLEVNSENNK
+886 DVHVALEVNSSNNK
-900 LATEFTPENLRITK
+900 LATEFTPEELKITK
-914 VFTALNPAYRPENNN
+914 VFTALNPAYKPSEHN
-929 GIIPKDFSYYPPTA
+929 GILPKDYSYYPPVQ

-949 LDNYNKDH
+949 LNNYNQEH
-957 GIDLNNPDGTVDWS
+957 GIDLNEEGTNWNDV
-971 DIITD
+971 ITD
-976 ITNRNNNNNSD
+976 IINTEKKDDKKEEKKNDD
-987 NNNKHHNNNNDTG
+987 N
-1000 SEDDGD
+1000 E

>member
-1 MSKLTICGIIQVYIC
+1 
-16 IRSDYMSN
+16 MSN
-24 YKRRRKPRF
+24 NKYRRKPRF
-33 TLKKLLVIS
+33 TLKKLLVIT

-49 LTLFAGTVGLAFVN
+49 LTLFAGSVGLAFVN
-63 ILSTAPEIDPY
+63 ILTTAPEIDPY

-84 LIYDKDNNLIEKI
+84 LIFDKDKNLLEKV

-108 SKIPQYLKDAF
+108 NKVPQFLKDAF

-130 PGIDPKGILSSLYE
+130 PGVDPKGILSSLYE

-242 PNIYQPFYRVT
+242 PNIYQPFYRVS
-253 PLKYDENTMQKIGET
+253 PLKFDEATMRKIGET

-279 NNKSVKRQRTILKKM
+279 NTKSVQRQKVILKKM
-294 LELGKITKDQYDE
+294 RELGKINQAEYDE
-307 AINFDVASSL
+307 AINFDVVASL
-317 KPSEK
+317 KPSAK
-322 KEAEITSYASD
+322 KETEITSYATD

-339 VHDLMEKYQITKQK
+339 VEDLMEKYQITKQK

-385 GILLGDVS
+385 GILLGDLK

-398 ILVDRNLD
+398 LLVDRNLD
-406 GAGNII
+406 KAGNIV
-412 DKNGNMVY
+412 DKDGNLVY
-420 YKRSNLLTED
+420 CKKENLLTDD
-430 GFLIIP
+430 GYLFIP
-436 KSEYTINENGDLNI
+436 KGEFSINANGDLAI
-450 TSPRIYAYKK
+450 TSSRILAYKK
-460 SSDIQ
+460 STDIQ
-465 DFYSIDDAKNLLTHR
+465 DYYTIDGSKNLLTHR
-480 VGGLAVPDTYYLR
+480 VGGLAVPDAYYLR
-493 QAKHNFII
+493 QARHSLII
-501 KGEFFKTNDKFYKQ
+501 KAEFFEKNDKFYKVN
-515 DEAGNLLISPEY
+515 ETGNLFINPEY
-527 FYTNKSGLVQPQSAT
+527 FYNNKTGLVQPQSAT
-542 VVMDYRTG
+542 VIMDYKTG

-565 ILNRATDTARQT
+565 ILNRATDTARQP
-577 GSSIKP
+577 GSSMKP

-589 ALDNGY
+589 ALDNGF
-595 TAATPILDLPMITAD
+595 TAASPILDIPMITAD

-649 KTSLKYLKLLGIINE
+649 PTSIKYLKKLGIINE
-664 DDPSRDNF
+664 ENPSKDNF
-672 IEASENK
+672 VQASENK

-720 IYTKVLDKDGNV
+720 IYTKVLDKDGNI
-732 VLEKEPKQRRVVSP
+732 VLEKEAKQRRVVSP

-762 HTGGNAVLKGQA
+762 HTGKNAIIKGQA

-793 TNYYAAATWM
+793 TNYYTAATWM

-830 HEGKESKP
+830 HQDKESKP
-838 QFTEPEGIVKA
+838 KFAQPDGIVKA
-849 YVCTKSGKKPNGFCS
+849 YVCTKSGKKPNQFCS

-872 QEIFAKGTEPKDVC
+872 EEIFAKGTEPTETC
-886 DVHVSLEVNSENNK
+886 NVHVALEVNSSNNK
-900 LATEFTPENLRITK
+900 LATEFTPEELKITK
-914 VFTALNPAYRPENNN
+914 VFTALNPAYKPSEHN
-929 GIIPKDFSYYPPTA
+929 GILPKDYSYYPPVQ

-949 LDNYNKDH
+949 LNNYNQEH
-957 GIDLNNPDGTVDWS
+957 GIDLNEEGTNWNDV
-971 DIITD
+971 ITD
-976 ITNRNNNNNSD
+976 LINPEKKDDKKEEKKNDD
-987 NNNKHHNNNNDTG
+987 N
-1000 SEDDGD
+1000 E

>member
-1 MSKLTICGIIQVYIC
+1 MWYNTSILN
-16 IRSDYMSN
+16 IRSDNMSN
-24 YKRRRKPRF
+24 NKYRRKPRF
-33 TLKKLLVIS
+33 TLKKLLVIT

-49 LTLFAGTVGLAFVN
+49 LTLFAGSVGLAFVN
-63 ILSTAPEIDPY
+63 ILTTAPEIDPY

-84 LIYDKDNNLIEKI
+84 LIFDKDKNLLEKV

-108 SKIPQYLKDAF
+108 NKVPQFLKDAF

-130 PGIDPKGILSSLYE
+130 PGVDPKGILSSLYE

-242 PNIYQPFYRVT
+242 PNIYQPFYRVS
-253 PLKYDENTMQKIGET
+253 PLKFDEATMRKIGET

-279 NNKSVKRQRTILKKM
+279 NTKSVQRQKVILKKM
-294 LELGKITKDQYDE
+294 LELGKINKAEYDE
-307 AINFDVASSL
+307 AINFDVVASL
-317 KPSEK
+317 KPSAK
-322 KEAEITSYASD
+322 KESEITSYATD

-339 VHDLMEKYQITKQK
+339 VEDLMEKYQITKQK

-374 KDLDEVNRNFN
+374 KNLDEVNRNFN
-385 GILLGDVS
+385 GILLGDLK

-398 ILVDRNLD
+398 LLVDRNLD
-406 GAGNII
+406 KAGNIV
-412 DKNGNMVY
+412 DKDGNLVY
-420 YKRSNLLTED
+420 YKKENLLTDD
-430 GFLIIP
+430 GYLFIP
-436 KSEYTINENGDLNI
+436 KGEFSINANGDLAI
-450 TSPRIYAYKK
+450 TSSRILAYKK
-460 SSDIQ
+460 STDIQ
-465 DFYSIDDAKNLLTHR
+465 DYYTIDGAKNLLTHR
-480 VGGLAVPDTYYLR
+480 VGGLAVPDAYYLR
-493 QAKHNFII
+493 QARHSLII
-501 KGEFFKTNDKFYKQ
+501 KAEFFEKNDKFYKVN
-515 DEAGNLLISPEY
+515 ETGNLFISPEY
-527 FYTNKSGLVQPQSAT
+527 FYNNKTGLVQPQSAT
-542 VVMDYRTG
+542 VIMDYKTG

-565 ILNRATDTARQT
+565 ILNRATDTARQP
-577 GSSIKP
+577 GSSMKP

-589 ALDNGY
+589 ALDNGF
-595 TAATPILDLPMITAD
+595 TAASPILDIPMITAD

-649 KTSLKYLKLLGIINE
+649 PTSIKYLKKLGIINE
-664 DDPSRDNF
+664 ENPSKDNF
-672 IEASENK
+672 VQSSENK

-720 IYTKVLDKDGNV
+720 IYTKVLDKDGNI
-732 VLEKEPKQRRVVSP
+732 VLEKEAKQRRVVSP

-762 HTGGNAVLKGQA
+762 HTGKNAIIKGQA

-830 HEGKESKP
+830 HQDKESKP
-838 QFTEPEGIVKA
+838 QFAQPDGIVKA
-849 YVCTKSGKKPNGFCS
+849 YVCTKSGKKPNQFCS

-872 QEIFAKGTEPKDVC
+872 EEIFAKGTEPTETCK
-886 DVHVSLEVNSENNK
+886 VHVALEVNSSNNK
-900 LATEFTPENLRITK
+900 LATEFTPEELKITK
-914 VFTALNPAYRPENNN
+914 VFTALNPAYKPSEHN
-929 GIIPKDFSYYPPTA
+929 GILPKDYSYYPPVQ

-949 LDNYNKDH
+949 LNNYNQEH
-957 GIDLNNPDGTVDWS
+957 GIDLNEEGTNWNDV
-971 DIITD
+971 ITD
-976 ITNRNNNNNSD
+976 LINPEKKDDKKEEKKNDD
-987 NNNKHHNNNNDTG
+987 N
-1000 SEDDGD
+1000 E

>member
-1 MSKLTICGIIQVYIC
+1 
-16 IRSDYMSN
+16 
-24 YKRRRKPRF
+24 
-33 TLKKLLVIS
+33 
-42 LMTVLIS
+42 MTVLIS
-49 LTLFAGTVGLAFVN
+49 LTLFAGSVGLAFVN
-63 ILSTAPEIDPY
+63 ILTTAPEIDPY

-84 LIYDKDNNLIEKI
+84 LIFDKDKNLLEKV

-108 SKIPQYLKDAF
+108 NKVPQFLKDAF

-130 PGIDPKGILSSLYE
+130 PGVDPKGILSSLYE

-242 PNIYQPFYRVT
+242 PNIYQPFYRVS
-253 PLKYDENTMQKIGET
+253 PLKFDEATMRKIGET

-279 NNKSVKRQRTILKKM
+279 NTKSVQRQKVILKKM
-294 LELGKITKDQYDE
+294 RELGKINQAEYDE
-307 AINFDVASSL
+307 AINFDVVASL
-317 KPSEK
+317 KPSAK
-322 KEAEITSYASD
+322 KETEITSYATD

-339 VHDLMEKYQITKQK
+339 VEDLMEKYQITKQK

-385 GILLGDVS
+385 GILLGDLK

-398 ILVDRNLD
+398 LLVDRNLD
-406 GAGNII
+406 KAGNIV
-412 DKNGNMVY
+412 DKDGNLVY
-420 YKRSNLLTED
+420 YKKENLLTDD
-430 GFLIIP
+430 GYLFIP
-436 KSEYTINENGDLNI
+436 KGEFSINANGDLAI
-450 TSPRIYAYKK
+450 TSSRILAYKK
-460 SSDIQ
+460 STDIQ
-465 DFYSIDDAKNLLTHR
+465 DYYTIDGSKNLLTHR
-480 VGGLAVPDTYYLR
+480 VGGLAVPDAYYLR
-493 QAKHNFII
+493 QARHSLII
-501 KGEFFKTNDKFYKQ
+501 KAEFFEKNDKFYKVN
-515 DEAGNLLISPEY
+515 ETGNLFINPEY
-527 FYTNKSGLVQPQSAT
+527 FYNNKTGLVQPQSAT
-542 VVMDYRTG
+542 VIMDYKTG

-565 ILNRATDTARQT
+565 ILNRATDTARQP
-577 GSSIKP
+577 GSSMKP

-589 ALDNGY
+589 ALDNGF
-595 TAATPILDLPMITAD
+595 TAASPILDIPMITAD

-649 KTSLKYLKLLGIINE
+649 PTSIKYLKKLGIINE
-664 DDPSRDNF
+664 ENPSKDNF
-672 IEASENK
+672 VQSSENK

-720 IYTKVLDKDGNV
+720 IYTKVLDKDGNI
-732 VLEKEPKQRRVVSP
+732 VLEKEAKQRRVVSP

-762 HTGGNAVLKGQA
+762 HTGKNAIIKGQA

-793 TNYYAAATWM
+793 TNYYTAATWM

-830 HEGKESKP
+830 HQDKESKP
-838 QFTEPEGIVKA
+838 KFAEPDGIVKA
-849 YVCTKSGKKPNGFCS
+849 YVCTKSGKKPNQFCS

-872 QEIFAKGTEPKDVC
+872 EEIFAKGTEPTETC
-886 DVHVSLEVNSENNK
+886 NVHVALEVNSSNNK
-900 LATEFTPENLRITK
+900 LATEFTPEELKITK
-914 VFTALNPAYRPENNN
+914 VFTALNPAYNPAEHN
-929 GIIPKDFSYYPPTA
+929 GILPKDYSYYPPVQ

-949 LDNYNKDH
+949 LNNYNQEH
-957 GIDLNNPDGTVDWS
+957 GIDLNEEGTNWNDV
-971 DIITD
+971 ITD
-976 ITNRNNNNNSD
+976 LINPEKKDDKKEEKKNDD
-987 NNNKHHNNNNDTG
+987 N
-1000 SEDDGD
+1000 E

>member
-1 MSKLTICGIIQVYIC
+1 
-16 IRSDYMSN
+16 
-24 YKRRRKPRF
+24 
-33 TLKKLLVIS
+33 
-42 LMTVLIS
+42 MTVLIS
-49 LTLFAGTVGLAFVN
+49 LTLFAGSVGLAFVN
-63 ILSTAPEIDPY
+63 ILTTAPEIDPY

-84 LIYDKDNNLIEKI
+84 LIFDKDKNLLEKV

-108 SKIPQYLKDAF
+108 NKVPQYLKDAF

-130 PGIDPKGILSSLYE
+130 PGVDPKGILSSLYE

-242 PNIYQPFYRVT
+242 PNIYQPFYRVS
-253 PLKYDENTMQKIGET
+253 PLKFDEATMRKIGET

-279 NNKSVKRQRTILKKM
+279 NTKSVQRQKVILKKM
-294 LELGKITKDQYDE
+294 LELGKINKAEYDE
-307 AINFDVASSL
+307 AINFDVVASL
-317 KPSEK
+317 KPSAK
-322 KEAEITSYASD
+322 KETEITSYATD

-339 VHDLMEKYQITKQK
+339 VEDLMEKYQITKQK

-385 GILLGDVS
+385 GILLGDLK

-398 ILVDRNLD
+398 LLVDRNLD
-406 GAGNII
+406 KAGNIV
-412 DKNGNMVY
+412 DKDGNLVY
-420 YKRSNLLTED
+420 YKKENLLTDD
-430 GFLIIP
+430 GYLFIP
-436 KSEYTINENGDLNI
+436 KGEFSINANGDLAI
-450 TSPRIYAYKK
+450 TSSRILAYKK
-460 SSDIQ
+460 STDIQ
-465 DFYSIDDAKNLLTHR
+465 DYYTIDGAKNLLTHR
-480 VGGLAVPDTYYLR
+480 VGGLAVPDAYYLR
-493 QAKHNFII
+493 QARHSLII
-501 KGEFFKTNDKFYKQ
+501 KAEFFEKNDKFYKVN
-515 DEAGNLLISPEY
+515 ETGNLFINPEY
-527 FYTNKSGLVQPQSAT
+527 FYNNKTGLVQPQSAT
-542 VVMDYRTG
+542 VIMDYKTG

-565 ILNRATDTARQT
+565 ILNRATDTARQP
-577 GSSIKP
+577 GSSMKP

-589 ALDNGY
+589 ALDNGF
-595 TAATPILDLPMITAD
+595 TAASPILDIPMITAD

-649 KTSLKYLKLLGIINE
+649 PTSIKYLKKLGIINE
-664 DDPSRDNF
+664 ENPSKDNF
-672 IEASENK
+672 VQSSENK

-720 IYTKVLDKDGNV
+720 IYTKVLDKDGNI
-732 VLEKEPKQRRVVSP
+732 VLEKEAKQRRVVSP

-762 HTGGNAVLKGQA
+762 HTGKNAIIKGQA

-830 HEGKESKP
+830 HQDKESKP
-838 QFTEPEGIVKA
+838 QFAQPDGIVKA
-849 YVCTKSGKKPNGFCS
+849 YVCTKSGKKPNQFCS

-872 QEIFAKGTEPKDVC
+872 EEIFAKGTEPTETCK
-886 DVHVSLEVNSENNK
+886 VHVALEVNSSNNK
-900 LATEFTPENLRITK
+900 LATEFTPEELKITK
-914 VFTALNPAYRPENNN
+914 VFTALNPAYKPSEHN
-929 GIIPKDFSYYPPTA
+929 GILPKDYSYYPPVQ

-949 LDNYNKDH
+949 LNNYNQEH
-957 GIDLNNPDGTVDWS
+957 GIDLNEEGTNWNDV
-971 DIITD
+971 ITD
-976 ITNRNNNNNSD
+976 LINPEKKDDKKEEKKNDD
-987 NNNKHHNNNNDTG
+987 N
-1000 SEDDGD
+1000 E

>member
-1 MSKLTICGIIQVYIC
+1 
-16 IRSDYMSN
+16 MSN
-24 YKRRRKPRF
+24 NKYRRKPRF
-33 TLKKLLVIS
+33 TLKKLLVIT

-49 LTLFAGTVGLAFVN
+49 LTLFAGSVGLAFVN
-63 ILSTAPEIDPY
+63 ILTTAPEIDPY

-84 LIYDKDNNLIEKI
+84 LIFDKDKNLLEKV

-108 SKIPQYLKDAF
+108 NKVPQFLKDAF

-130 PGIDPKGILSSLYE
+130 PGVDPKGILSSLYE

-242 PNIYQPFYRVT
+242 PNIYQPFYRVS
-253 PLKYDENTMQKIGET
+253 PLKFDEATMRKIGET

-279 NNKSVKRQRTILKKM
+279 NTKSVQRQKVILKKM
-294 LELGKITKDQYDE
+294 RELGKINQAEYDE
-307 AINFDVASSL
+307 AINFDVVASL
-317 KPSEK
+317 KPSAK
-322 KEAEITSYASD
+322 KETEITSYATD

-339 VHDLMEKYQITKQK
+339 VEDLMEKYQITKQK

-385 GILLGDVS
+385 GILLGDLK

-398 ILVDRNLD
+398 LLVDRNLD
-406 GAGNII
+406 KAGNIV
-412 DKNGNMVY
+412 DKDGNLVY
-420 YKRSNLLTED
+420 YKKENLLTDD
-430 GFLIIP
+430 GYLFIP
-436 KSEYTINENGDLNI
+436 KGEFSINANGDLAI
-450 TSPRIYAYKK
+450 TSSRILAYKK
-460 SSDIQ
+460 STDIQ
-465 DFYSIDDAKNLLTHR
+465 DYYTIDGSKNLLTHR
-480 VGGLAVPDTYYLR
+480 VGGLAVPDAYYLR
-493 QAKHNFII
+493 QARHSLII
-501 KGEFFKTNDKFYKQ
+501 KAEFFEKNDKFYKVN
-515 DEAGNLLISPEY
+515 ETGNLFISPEY
-527 FYTNKSGLVQPQSAT
+527 FYNNKTGLVQPQSAT
-542 VVMDYRTG
+542 VIMDYKTG

-565 ILNRATDTARQT
+565 ILNRATDTARQP
-577 GSSIKP
+577 GSSMKP

-589 ALDNGY
+589 ALDNGF
-595 TAATPILDLPMITAD
+595 TAASPILDIPMITAD

-649 KTSLKYLKLLGIINE
+649 PTSIKYLKKLGIINE
-664 DDPSRDNF
+664 ENPSKDNF
-672 IEASENK
+672 VQSSENK

-720 IYTKVLDKDGNV
+720 IYTKVLDKDGNI
-732 VLEKEPKQRRVVSP
+732 VLEKEAKQRRVVSP

-762 HTGGNAVLKGQA
+762 HTGKNAIIKGQA

-793 TNYYAAATWM
+793 TNYYTAATWM

-830 HEGKESKP
+830 HQDKESKP
-838 QFTEPEGIVKA
+838 QFAQPDGIVKA
-849 YVCTKSGKKPNGFCS
+849 YVCTKSGKKPNQFCS

-872 QEIFAKGTEPKDVC
+872 EEIFAKGTEPTETC
-886 DVHVSLEVNSENNK
+886 NVHVALEVNSSNNK
-900 LATEFTPENLRITK
+900 LATEFTPEELKITK
-914 VFTALNPAYRPENNN
+914 VFTALNPAYKPSEHN
-929 GIIPKDFSYYPPTA
+929 GILPKDYSYYPPVQ

-949 LDNYNKDH
+949 LNNYNQEH
-957 GIDLNNPDGTVDWS
+957 GIDLNEEGTNWNDV
-971 DIITD
+971 ITD
-976 ITNRNNNNNSD
+976 LINPEKKDDKKEEKKNDD
-987 NNNKHHNNNNDTG
+987 N
-1000 SEDDGD
+1000 E

>member
-1 MSKLTICGIIQVYIC
+1 
-16 IRSDYMSN
+16 MSN
-24 YKRRRKPRF
+24 NKYRRKPRF
-33 TLKKLLVIS
+33 TLKKLLVIT

-49 LTLFAGTVGLAFVN
+49 LTLFAGSVGLAFVN
-63 ILSTAPEIDPY
+63 ILTSAPEIDPY

-84 LIYDKDNNLIEKI
+84 LIFDKDKNLLEKV

-108 SKIPQYLKDAF
+108 NKVPQYLKDAF

-130 PGIDPKGILSSLYE
+130 PGVDPKGILSSLYE

-242 PNIYQPFYRVT
+242 PNIYQPFYRVS
-253 PLKYDENTMQKIGET
+253 PLKFDEATMRKIGET

-279 NNKSVKRQRTILKKM
+279 NTKSVQRQKVILKKM
-294 LELGKITKDQYDE
+294 RELGKINQAEYDE
-307 AINFDVASSL
+307 AINFDVVASL
-317 KPSEK
+317 KPSAK
-322 KEAEITSYASD
+322 KETEITSYATD

-339 VHDLMEKYQITKQK
+339 VEDLMEKYQITKQK

-385 GILLGDVS
+385 GILLGDLK

-398 ILVDRNLD
+398 LLVDRNLD
-406 GAGNII
+406 KAGNIV
-412 DKNGNMVY
+412 DKDGNLVY
-420 YKRSNLLTED
+420 YKKENLLTDD
-430 GFLIIP
+430 GYLFIP
-436 KSEYTINENGDLNI
+436 KGEFSINANGDLAI
-450 TSPRIYAYKK
+450 TSSRILAYKK
-460 SSDIQ
+460 STDIQ
-465 DFYSIDDAKNLLTHR
+465 DYYTIDGAKNLLTHR
-480 VGGLAVPDTYYLR
+480 VGGLAVPDAYYLR
-493 QAKHNFII
+493 QARHSLII
-501 KGEFFKTNDKFYKQ
+501 KAEFFEKNDKFYKVN
-515 DEAGNLLISPEY
+515 ETGNLFISPEY
-527 FYTNKSGLVQPQSAT
+527 FYNNKTGLVQPQSAT
-542 VVMDYRTG
+542 VIMDYKTG

-565 ILNRATDTARQT
+565 ILNRATDTARQP
-577 GSSIKP
+577 GSSMKP

-589 ALDNGY
+589 ALDNGF
-595 TAATPILDLPMITAD
+595 TAASPILDIPMITAD

-649 KTSLKYLKLLGIINE
+649 PTSIKYLKKLGIINE
-664 DDPSRDNF
+664 ENPSKDNF
-672 IEASENK
+672 VQSSENK

-720 IYTKVLDKDGNV
+720 IYTKVLDKDGNI
-732 VLEKEPKQRRVVSP
+732 VLEKEAKQRRVVSP

-762 HTGGNAVLKGQA
+762 HTGKNAIIKGQA

-830 HEGKESKP
+830 HQDKESKP
-838 QFTEPEGIVKA
+838 QFAEPDGIVKA
-849 YVCTKSGKKPNGFCS
+849 YVCTKSGKKPNQFCS

-872 QEIFAKGTEPKDVC
+872 EEIFAKGTEPTETCK
-886 DVHVSLEVNSENNK
+886 VHVALEVNSSNNK
-900 LATEFTPENLRITK
+900 LATEFTPEELKITK
-914 VFTALNPAYRPENNN
+914 VFTALNPAYKPSEHN
-929 GIIPKDFSYYPPTA
+929 GILPKDYSYYPPVQ

-949 LDNYNKDH
+949 LNNYNQEH
-957 GIDLNNPDGTVDWS
+957 GIDLNEEGTNWNDV
-971 DIITD
+971 ITD
-976 ITNRNNNNNSD
+976 LINPEKKDDKKEEKKNDD
-987 NNNKHHNNNNDTG
+987 N
-1000 SEDDGD
+1000 E

>member
-1 MSKLTICGIIQVYIC
+1 
-16 IRSDYMSN
+16 MSN
-24 YKRRRKPRF
+24 NKYRRKPRF
-33 TLKKLLVIS
+33 TLKKLLVIT

-49 LTLFAGTVGLAFVN
+49 LTLFAGSVGLAFVN
-63 ILSTAPEIDPY
+63 ILTTAPEIDPY

-84 LIYDKDNNLIEKI
+84 LIFDKDKNLLEKV

-108 SKIPQYLKDAF
+108 NKVPQYLKDAF

-130 PGIDPKGILSSLYE
+130 PGVDPKGILSSLYE

-242 PNIYQPFYRVT
+242 PNIYQPFYRVS
-253 PLKYDENTMQKIGET
+253 PLKFDEASMRKIGET

-279 NNKSVKRQRTILKKM
+279 NTKSVQRQKVILKKM
-294 LELGKITKDQYDE
+294 RELGKINQAEYDE
-307 AINFDVASSL
+307 AINFDVVASL
-317 KPSEK
+317 KPSAK
-322 KEAEITSYASD
+322 KETEITSYATD

-339 VHDLMEKYQITKQK
+339 VEDLMEKYQITKQK

-385 GILLGDVS
+385 GILLGDLK

-398 ILVDRNLD
+398 LLVDRNLD
-406 GAGNII
+406 KAGNIV
-412 DKNGNMVY
+412 DKDGNLVY
-420 YKRSNLLTED
+420 YKKENLLTDD
-430 GFLIIP
+430 GYLFIP
-436 KSEYTINENGDLNI
+436 KGEFSISANGDLAI
-450 TSPRIYAYKK
+450 TSSRILAYKK
-460 SSDIQ
+460 STDIQ
-465 DFYSIDDAKNLLTHR
+465 DYYTIDGSKNLLTHR
-480 VGGLAVPDTYYLR
+480 VGGLAVPDAYYLR
-493 QAKHNFII
+493 QARHSLII
-501 KGEFFKTNDKFYKQ
+501 KAEFFEKNDKFYKVN
-515 DEAGNLLISPEY
+515 ETGNLFINPEY
-527 FYTNKSGLVQPQSAT
+527 FYNNKTGLVQPQSAT
-542 VVMDYRTG
+542 VIMDYKTG

-565 ILNRATDTARQT
+565 ILNRATDTARQP
-577 GSSIKP
+577 GSSMKP

-589 ALDNGY
+589 ALDNGF
-595 TAATPILDLPMITAD
+595 TAASPILDIPMITAD

-649 KTSLKYLKLLGIINE
+649 PTSIKYLKKLGIINE
-664 DDPSRDNF
+664 ENPSKDNF
-672 IEASENK
+672 VQSSENK

-720 IYTKVLDKDGNV
+720 IYTKVLDKDGNI
-732 VLEKEPKQRRVVSP
+732 VLEKEAKQRRVVSP

-762 HTGGNAVLKGQA
+762 HTGKNAIIKGQA

-830 HEGKESKP
+830 HQDKESKP
-838 QFTEPEGIVKA
+838 QFAQPDGIVKA
-849 YVCTKSGKKPNGFCS
+849 YVCTKSGKKPNQFCS

-872 QEIFAKGTEPKDVC
+872 EEIFAKGTEPTETCK
-886 DVHVSLEVNSENNK
+886 VHVALEVNSSNNK
-900 LATEFTPENLRITK
+900 LATEFTPEELKITK
-914 VFTALNPAYRPENNN
+914 VFTALNPAYKPSEHN
-929 GIIPKDFSYYPPTA
+929 GILPKDYSYYPPVQ

-949 LDNYNKDH
+949 LNNYNQEH
-957 GIDLNNPDGTVDWS
+957 GIDLNEEGTNWNDV
-971 DIITD
+971 ITD
-976 ITNRNNNNNSD
+976 LINPEKKDDKKEEKKNDD
-987 NNNKHHNNNNDTG
+987 N
-1000 SEDDGD
+1000 E

>member
-1 MSKLTICGIIQVYIC
+1 
-16 IRSDYMSN
+16 MSN
-24 YKRRRKPRF
+24 NKYRRKPRF
-33 TLKKLLVIS
+33 TLKKLLVIA

-49 LTLFAGTVGLAFVN
+49 LTLFAGSVGLAFVN
-63 ILSTAPEIDPY
+63 ILTTAPEIDPY

-84 LIYDKDNNLIEKI
+84 LIFDKDKNLLEKV

-108 SKIPQYLKDAF
+108 NKVPQFLKDAF

-130 PGIDPKGILSSLYE
+130 PGVDPKGILSSLYE

-242 PNIYQPFYRVT
+242 PNIYQPFYRVS
-253 PLKYDENTMQKIGET
+253 PLKFDEATMRKIGET

-279 NNKSVKRQRTILKKM
+279 NTKSVQRQKVILKKM
-294 LELGKITKDQYDE
+294 LELGKINQAEYDE
-307 AINFDVASSL
+307 AINFDVVASL

-322 KEAEITSYASD
+322 KETEITSYATD

-339 VHDLMEKYQITKQK
+339 VEDLMDKYQITKQK

-385 GILLGDVS
+385 GILLGDVK

-398 ILVDRNLD
+398 LLVDRNLD
-406 GAGNII
+406 KAGNIV
-412 DKNGNMVY
+412 DKDGNLVY
-420 YKRSNLLTED
+420 YKKENLLTDD
-430 GFLIIP
+430 GYLFIP
-436 KSEYTINENGDLNI
+436 KGEFSINANGDLAI
-450 TSPRIYAYKK
+450 TSSRILAYKK
-460 SSDIQ
+460 STDIQ
-465 DFYSIDDAKNLLTHR
+465 DYYTIDGSKNLLTHR
-480 VGGLAVPDTYYLR
+480 VGGLAVPDAYYLR
-493 QAKHNFII
+493 QARHSLII
-501 KGEFFKTNDKFYKQ
+501 KAEFFEKNDKFYKVN
-515 DEAGNLLISPEY
+515 ETGNLFISPEY
-527 FYTNKSGLVQPQSAT
+527 FYNNKTGLVQPQSAT
-542 VVMDYRTG
+542 VIMDYKTG

-577 GSSIKP
+577 GSSMKP

-589 ALDNGY
+589 ALDNGF
-595 TAATPILDLPMITAD
+595 TAASPILDIPMITAD

-649 KTSLKYLKLLGIINE
+649 PTSIKYLKKLGIINE
-664 DDPSRDNF
+664 ENPSKDNF
-672 IEASENK
+672 VQSSENK

-720 IYTKVLDKDGNV
+720 IYTKVLDKDGNI
-732 VLEKEPKQRRVVSP
+732 VLEKEAKQRRVVSP

-762 HTGGNAVLKGQA
+762 HTGKNAIIKGQA

-830 HEGKESKP
+830 HQDKESKP
-838 QFTEPEGIVKA
+838 KFAQPDGIVKA
-849 YVCTKSGKKPNGFCS
+849 YVCTKSGKKPNQFCS

-872 QEIFAKGTEPKDVC
+872 EEIFAKGTEPTETC
-886 DVHVSLEVNSENNK
+886 NVHVALEVNSSNNK
-900 LATEFTPENLRITK
+900 LATEFTPEELKITK
-914 VFTALNPAYRPENNN
+914 VFTALNPAYKPSEHN
-929 GIIPKDFSYYPPTA
+929 GILPKDYSYYPPVQ

-949 LDNYNKDH
+949 LNNYNQEH
-957 GIDLNNPDGTVDWS
+957 GIDLNEEGTNWNDV
-971 DIITD
+971 ITD
-976 ITNRNNNNNSD
+976 LINPEKKDDKKEEKKNDD
-987 NNNKHHNNNNDTG
+987 N
-1000 SEDDGD
+1000 E

>member
-1 MSKLTICGIIQVYIC
+1 MWYNTSILN
-16 IRSDYMSN
+16 IRSDNMSN
-24 YKRRRKPRF
+24 NKYRRKPRF
-33 TLKKLLVIS
+33 TLKKLLVIT

-49 LTLFAGTVGLAFVN
+49 LTLFAGSVGLAFVN
-63 ILSTAPEIDPY
+63 ILTTAPEIDPY

-84 LIYDKDNNLIEKI
+84 LIFDKDKNLLEKV

-108 SKIPQYLKDAF
+108 NKVPQFLKDAF

-130 PGIDPKGILSSLYE
+130 PGVDPKGILSSLYE

-242 PNIYQPFYRVT
+242 PNIYQPFYRVS
-253 PLKYDENTMQKIGET
+253 PLKFDEATMRKIGET

-279 NNKSVKRQRTILKKM
+279 NTKSVQRQKVILKKM
-294 LELGKITKDQYDE
+294 RELGKINQTEYDE
-307 AINFDVASSL
+307 AINFDVVASL
-317 KPSEK
+317 KPSAK
-322 KEAEITSYASD
+322 KETEITSYATD

-339 VHDLMEKYQITKQK
+339 VEDLMEKYQITKQK

-385 GILLGDVS
+385 GILLGDVK

-398 ILVDRNLD
+398 LLVDRNLD
-406 GAGNII
+406 KAGNIV
-412 DKNGNMVY
+412 DKDGNLVY
-420 YKRSNLLTED
+420 YKKENLLTDD
-430 GFLIIP
+430 GYLFIP
-436 KSEYTINENGDLNI
+436 KGEFSINANGDLAI
-450 TSPRIYAYKK
+450 TSSRILAYKK
-460 SSDIQ
+460 STDIQ
-465 DFYSIDDAKNLLTHR
+465 DYYTIDGSKNLLTHR
-480 VGGLAVPDTYYLR
+480 VGGLAVPDAYYLR
-493 QAKHNFII
+493 QARHSLII
-501 KGEFFKTNDKFYKQ
+501 KAEFFEKNDKFYKVN
-515 DEAGNLLISPEY
+515 ETGNLFINPEY
-527 FYTNKSGLVQPQSAT
+527 FYNNKTGLVQPQSAT
-542 VVMDYRTG
+542 VIMDYKTG

-565 ILNRATDTARQT
+565 ILNRATDTARQP
-577 GSSIKP
+577 GSSMKP

-589 ALDNGY
+589 ALDNGF
-595 TAATPILDLPMITAD
+595 TAASPILDIPMITAD

-649 KTSLKYLKLLGIINE
+649 PTSIKYLKKLGIINE
-664 DDPSRDNF
+664 DNPSKDNF
-672 IEASENK
+672 VQSSENK

-720 IYTKVLDKDGNV
+720 IYTKVLDKDGNI
-732 VLEKEPKQRRVVSP
+732 VLEKEAKQRRVVSP

-762 HTGGNAVLKGQA
+762 HTGKNAIIKGQA

-793 TNYYAAATWM
+793 TNYYTAATWM

-830 HEGKESKP
+830 HQDKESKP
-838 QFTEPEGIVKA
+838 QFAQPDGIVKA
-849 YVCTKSGKKPNGFCS
+849 YVCTKSGKKPNQFCS
-864 SDPRGVVR
+864 SDPRGVIR
-872 QEIFAKGTEPKDVC
+872 EEIFAKGTEPTETC
-886 DVHVSLEVNSENNK
+886 NVHVALEVNSSNNK
-900 LATEFTPENLRITK
+900 LATEFTPEELKITK
-914 VFTALNPAYRPENNN
+914 VFTALNPAYNPSEHN
-929 GIIPKDFSYYPPTA
+929 GILPKDYSYYPPVQ

-949 LDNYNKDH
+949 LNNYNQEH
-957 GIDLNNPDGTVDWS
+957 GIDLNEEGTNWNDV
-971 DIITD
+971 ITD
-976 ITNRNNNNNSD
+976 LINPEKKDDKKEEKKNDD
-987 NNNKHHNNNNDTG
+987 N
-1000 SEDDGD
+1000 E

>member
-1 MSKLTICGIIQVYIC
+1 
-16 IRSDYMSN
+16 MSN
-24 YKRRRKPRF
+24 NKYRRKPRF
-33 TLKKLLVIS
+33 TLKKLLVIT

-49 LTLFAGTVGLAFVN
+49 LTLFAGSVGLAFVN
-63 ILSTAPEIDPY
+63 ILTTAPEIDPY

-84 LIYDKDNNLIEKI
+84 LIFDKDKNLLEKV

-108 SKIPQYLKDAF
+108 NKVPQYLKDAF

-130 PGIDPKGILSSLYE
+130 PGVDPKGILSSLYE

-242 PNIYQPFYRVT
+242 PNIYQPFYRVS
-253 PLKYDENTMQKIGET
+253 PLKFDEATMRKIGET

-279 NNKSVKRQRTILKKM
+279 NTKSVQRQKVILKKM
-294 LELGKITKDQYDE
+294 RELGKINQAEYDE
-307 AINFDVASSL
+307 AINFDVVASL
-317 KPSEK
+317 KPSAK
-322 KEAEITSYASD
+322 KETEITSYATD

-339 VHDLMEKYQITKQK
+339 VEDLMEKYQITKQK

-385 GILLGDVS
+385 GILLGDVK

-398 ILVDRNLD
+398 LLVDRNLD
-406 GAGNII
+406 KAGNIV
-412 DKNGNMVY
+412 DKDGNLVY
-420 YKRSNLLTED
+420 YKKENLLTDD
-430 GFLIIP
+430 GYLFIP
-436 KSEYTINENGDLNI
+436 KGEFSINANGDLAI
-450 TSPRIYAYKK
+450 TSSRILAYKK
-460 SSDIQ
+460 STDIQ
-465 DFYSIDDAKNLLTHR
+465 DYYTIDGSKNLLTHR
-480 VGGLAVPDTYYLR
+480 VGGLAVPDAYYLR
-493 QAKHNFII
+493 QARHSLII
-501 KGEFFKTNDKFYKQ
+501 KAEFFEKNDKFYKVN
-515 DEAGNLLISPEY
+515 ETGNLFINPEY
-527 FYTNKSGLVQPQSAT
+527 FYNNKTGLVQPQSAT
-542 VVMDYRTG
+542 VIMDYKTG

-565 ILNRATDTARQT
+565 ILNRATDTARQP
-577 GSSIKP
+577 GSSMKP

-589 ALDNGY
+589 ALDNGF
-595 TAATPILDLPMITAD
+595 TAASPILDIPMITAD

-649 KTSLKYLKLLGIINE
+649 PTSIKYLKKLGIINE
-664 DDPSRDNF
+664 ENPSKDNF
-672 IEASENK
+672 VQASENK

-720 IYTKVLDKDGNV
+720 IYTKVLDKDGNI
-732 VLEKEPKQRRVVSP
+732 VLEKEAKQRRVVSP

-762 HTGGNAVLKGQA
+762 HTGKNAIIKGQA

-793 TNYYAAATWM
+793 TNYYTAATWM

-830 HEGKESKP
+830 HQDKESKP
-838 QFTEPEGIVKA
+838 QFAQPDGIVKA
-849 YVCTKSGKKPNGFCS
+849 YVCTKSGKKPNQFCS

-872 QEIFAKGTEPKDVC
+872 EEIFAKGTEPTETC
-886 DVHVSLEVNSENNK
+886 NVHVALEVNSSNNK
-900 LATEFTPENLRITK
+900 LATEFTPEELKITK
-914 VFTALNPAYRPENNN
+914 VFTALNPAYKPSEHN
-929 GIIPKDFSYYPPTA
+929 GILPKDYSYYPPVQ

-949 LDNYNKDH
+949 LNNYNQEH
-957 GIDLNNPDGTVDWS
+957 GIDLNEEGTNWNDV
-971 DIITD
+971 ITD
-976 ITNRNNNNNSD
+976 LINPEKKDDKKEEKKNDD
-987 NNNKHHNNNNDTG
+987 N
-1000 SEDDGD
+1000 E

>member
-1 MSKLTICGIIQVYIC
+1 
-16 IRSDYMSN
+16 MSN
-24 YKRRRKPRF
+24 NKYRRKPRF
-33 TLKKLLVIS
+33 TLKKLLVIT

-49 LTLFAGTVGLAFVN
+49 LTLFAGSVGLAFVN
-63 ILSTAPEIDPY
+63 ILTTAPEIDPY

-84 LIYDKDNNLIEKI
+84 LIFDKDKNLLEKV

-108 SKIPQYLKDAF
+108 DKVPQYLKDAF

-130 PGIDPKGILSSLYE
+130 PGVDPKGILSSLYE

-242 PNIYQPFYRVT
+242 PNIYQPFYRVS
-253 PLKYDENTMQKIGET
+253 PLKFDEATMRKIGET

-279 NNKSVKRQRTILKKM
+279 NTKSVQRQKVILKKM
-294 LELGKITKDQYDE
+294 RELGKINQAEYDE
-307 AINFDVASSL
+307 AINFDIVASL
-317 KPSEK
+317 KPSAK
-322 KEAEITSYASD
+322 KETEITSYATD

-339 VHDLMEKYQITKQK
+339 VEDLMEKYQITKQK

-385 GILLGDVS
+385 GILLGDLK

-398 ILVDRNLD
+398 LLVDRNLD
-406 GAGNII
+406 KAGNIV
-412 DKNGNMVY
+412 DKDGNLVY
-420 YKRSNLLTED
+420 YKKENLLTDD
-430 GFLIIP
+430 GYLFIP
-436 KSEYTINENGDLNI
+436 KGEFSINANGDLAI
-450 TSPRIYAYKK
+450 TSSRILAYKK
-460 SSDIQ
+460 STDIQ
-465 DFYSIDDAKNLLTHR
+465 DYYTIDGSKNLLTHR
-480 VGGLAVPDTYYLR
+480 VGGLAVPDAYYLR
-493 QAKHNFII
+493 QARHSLII
-501 KGEFFKTNDKFYKQ
+501 KAEFFEKNDKFYKVN
-515 DEAGNLLISPEY
+515 ETGNLFISPEY
-527 FYTNKSGLVQPQSAT
+527 FYNNKTGLVQPQSAT
-542 VVMDYRTG
+542 VIMDYKTG

-565 ILNRATDTARQT
+565 ILNRATDTARQP
-577 GSSIKP
+577 GSSMKP

-589 ALDNGY
+589 ALDNGF
-595 TAATPILDLPMITAD
+595 TAASPILDIPMITAD

-649 KTSLKYLKLLGIINE
+649 PTSIKYLKKLGIINE
-664 DDPSRDNF
+664 ENPSKDNF
-672 IEASENK
+672 VQASENK

-720 IYTKVLDKDGNV
+720 IYTKVLDKDGNI
-732 VLEKEPKQRRVVSP
+732 VLEKEAKQRRVVSP

-762 HTGGNAVLKGQA
+762 HTGKNAIIKGQA

-830 HEGKESKP
+830 HQDKESKP
-838 QFTEPEGIVKA
+838 QFAQPDGIVKA
-849 YVCTKSGKKPNGFCS
+849 YVCTKSGKKPNQFCS

-872 QEIFAKGTEPKDVC
+872 EEIFAKGTEPTETCK
-886 DVHVSLEVNSENNK
+886 VHVALEVNSSNNK
-900 LATEFTPENLRITK
+900 LATEFTPEELKITK
-914 VFTALNPAYRPENNN
+914 VFTALNPAYKPSEHN
-929 GIIPKDFSYYPPTA
+929 GILPKDYSYYPPVQ

-949 LDNYNKDH
+949 LNNYNQEH
-957 GIDLNNPDGTVDWS
+957 GIDLNEEGTNWNDV
-971 DIITD
+971 ITD
-976 ITNRNNNNNSD
+976 LINPEKKDDKKEEKKNDD
-987 NNNKHHNNNNDTG
+987 N
-1000 SEDDGD
+1000 E